1 MKKILTLMAAMSA
14 CAGTAM
20 ASDFNFA
27 DPTKDAEKPG
37 SDLNYNETAKAFSF
51 TVTKDDEITLTATGD
66 VTVKLGGAV
75 LTAADGKYKATAD
88 GELTI
93 ELGTS
98 AVTKIVV
105 VSSNSRLVQAEIEKA
120 QDKMGEAIA
129 AVAKYVNYLDFYNK
143 VQEEIS
149 KAGQK
154 VQDVK
159 AKLAELKE
167 ANNVTDDNREAL
179 IAELTSTTLLAD
191 DNYGAVVMAENAI
204 AKADEAF
211 AKYKEIVEVDSK
223 IATSA
228 LDKANGTATK
238 DEWRDNG
245 GEAINNTT
253 MFTHN
258 LKAVKNNRGD
268 VTGTAL
274 DGFKTTW
281 IEGEWKSLKDS
292 VNTIKND
299 ALAELGK
306 YPNSFKGYKYVKSD
320 FFYYENGSD
329 ENDPDNGKLWVNDD
343 VLTDQAAF
351 QAKYQ
356 EVVAKLRNVIAR
368 ANFERDNLKTV
379 NDLTAK
385 VNKVDDALKAGA
397 PFALDADNDFNLL
410 KEQIT
415 AMQTEISNSEN
426 RYMYGQDELSTFV
439 TNISG
444 VSTMLDAFYTELVG
458 KARTDLEAKLDAA
471 QKNLTKVSYEVS
483 AKYEHES
490 ATQVEYQKQFSEQ
503 QNKLDEVKKNVA
515 ASAFPTVQTDY
526 KAFADRI
533 SNINKKVDEIWG
545 TTLSSQKQEI
555 LTHNQEA
562 KDQIFKAIDAVR
574 ADYSLYVEKINTW
587 ITDDATKAAATDLKA
602 NLNKLFSI
610 VNGLDDMKA
619 EVTEAVDKM
628 TENIK
633 KESDEEFGAHYE
645 ANKNIYRLTDDKVKG
660 YLNSTETVS
669 NTIYNELKA
678 AAKTANAKAYYF
690 VQHSYNIKSIDWADD
705 LIKTAKRNVKTGDRN
720 EKMSAAAAA
729 KFKVAYGKIREKD
742 LTAPEGQQGE
752 GYVKIAETEIDR
764 LNTYDVDAADFKD
777 NILADK
783 VVKNKDGKRELPEK
797 FIAPVETAVK
807 ALNEEL
813 ESYTTQYELIYEKK
827 VEWNTAKAKEDELQ
841 AKVDAWEE
849 ANKVAAENHFNVN
862 KELTLVNEDLAKA
875 LENLEEGCLT
885 AKKCEDATN
894 KALEN
899 YEVKMYM
906 IQHFTEAKANEAA
919 APVVSA
925 KVAEVE
931 KAIADARTKVA
942 DYADDIK
949 NKANAELNTIDGK
962 LTTLKKSIDLS
973 VKKNEIAA
981 NKDGFIASLTTL
993 AGDVTKV
1000 LEAAA
1005 QAAKDADLDYNGDG
1019 KVNVQDL
1026 VDADADFQKTGDGFT
1041 FYKFLDAYLEYLSK

>member
-27 DPTKDAEKPG
+27 NPTVDAKEDG
-37 SDLNYNETAKAFSF
+37 SSLKYDETAKAFSF
-51 TVTKDDEITLTATGD
+51 TVTAEDEITLTATGD
-66 VTVKLGGAV
+66 VTVKLNGTA
-75 LTAADGKYKATAD
+75 LTAEDGKYKATAD
-88 GELTI
+88 GTLTI

-105 VSSNSRLVQAEIEKA
+105 VSSNSRQVQAEIEKA
-120 QDKMGEAIA
+120 QVKMGEVIA
-129 AVAKYVNYLDFYNK
+129 AAAKYVNYLDFYNA
-143 VQEEIS
+143 VQAEIS

-159 AKLAELKE
+159 AKLAEYKE
-167 ANNVTDDNREAL
+167 ANNVTDANKDAL
-179 IAELTSTTLLAD
+179 IAELNSTVLLAD
-191 DNYGAVVMAENAI
+191 GNYGAVKMAEEAI
-204 AKADEAF
+204 AKADATF
-211 AKYKEIVEVDSK
+211 ALFTQIVDTDSK
-223 IATSA
+223 VA
-228 LDKANGTATK
+228 LNALTKANGVATQG
-238 DEWRDNG
+238 EWMVNG
-245 GEAINNTT
+245 GEKINNTT

-258 LKAVKNNRGD
+258 LKAVKNQLGI
-268 VTGTAL
+268 VTKTEL

-281 IEGEWKSLKDS
+281 IESEWKNLNKE
-292 VNTIKND
+292 VNETIKN
-299 ALAELGK
+299 AAIAELNK
-306 YPNSFKGYKYVKSD
+306 YPNAFV
-320 FFYYENGSD
+320 
-329 ENDPDNGKLWVNDD
+329 ENDE
-343 VLTDQAAF
+343 QAF
-351 QAKYQ
+351 VDMYQ
-356 EVVAKLRNVIAR
+356 EVVEKLHNVIAR

-385 VNKVDDALKAGA
+385 VNKVDAALKAGA
-397 PFALDADNDFNLL
+397 PFVLDADNDFTLL

-415 AMQTEISNSEN
+415 AMQTEISSSEN
-426 RYMYGQDELSTFV
+426 RYMYSQDNFSEFV
-439 TNISG
+439 NTISG
-444 VSTMLDAFYTELVG
+444 VSTKLDGFYTELVG
-458 KARTDLEAKLDAA
+458 KARTDLQAKLKAA
-471 QKNLTKVSYEVS
+471 QENLTKVSYEVS

-490 ATQVEYQKQFSEQ
+490 ATQKEYQKQFSEQ

-526 KAFADRI
+526 KAFVDQI

-545 TTLSSQKQEI
+545 TTLSSQKAEI
-555 LTHNQEA
+555 NTHNQAA
-562 KDQIFKAIDAVR
+562 KKKIFDAIDAVR

-587 ITDDATKAAATDLKA
+587 INDDATKKAATDLKA
-602 NLNKLFSI
+602 NLNELFSI

-645 ANKNIYRLTDDKVKG
+645 ANKNIYRLTEDKVTG
-660 YLNSTETVS
+660 YLNSTKTVS
-669 NTIYNELKA
+669 DAIYNELKEA
-678 AAKTANAKAYYF
+678 ATTANDEAYDF
-690 VQHSYNIKSIDWADD
+690 VKTNTGYGVKSIRWATN
-705 LIKTAKRNVKTGDRN
+705 LITKAKGKVKTGDKN
-720 EKMSAAAAA
+720 ELMSAEAALKFNAA
-729 KFKVAYGKIREKD
+729 YDKIATKD

-752 GYVKIAETEIDR
+752 GYVQIAEAEINR
-764 LNTYDVDAADFKD
+764 LYNYDINNAKFADLKD

-783 VVKNKDGKRELPEK
+783 VVKNKDDKRELPEQY
-797 FIAPVETAVK
+797 IAPVETAVN
-807 ALNEEL
+807 ALNDEL
-813 ESYTTQYELIYEKK
+813 ESYKLQYTDIYDLK
-827 VEWNTAKAKEDELQ
+827 VKWNTAKAKEDELQ
-841 AKVDAWEE
+841 AKVNAWEE
-849 ANKVAAENHFNVN
+849 ANKVAPENHFNVN

-875 LENLEEGCLT
+875 LENLEKGCLT
-885 AKKCEDATN
+885 ATKCQDATD
-894 KALEN
+894 KAKEN
-899 YEVKMYM
+899 YAVKMYM

-931 KAIADARTKVA
+931 KVIADARTKVA

-949 NKANAELNTIDGK
+949 NKANADLNTIEGK
-962 LTTLKKSIDLS
+962 LTDLKKSIDLS
-973 VKKNEIAA
+973 VEKNTIAA
-981 NKDGFIASLTTL
+981 NKDGFIANLTTL

-1019 KVNVQDL
+1019 KVDVKDL
-1026 VDADADFQKTGDGFT
+1026 VDADADFQNTGDGFT

>member
-27 DPTKDAEKPG
+27 NPSVDAKEEG
-37 SDLNYNETAKAFSF
+37 SALTYNETAKAFSF
-51 TVTKDDEITLTATGD
+51 TVTAEDEITLTATGD
-66 VTVKLGGAV
+66 VTVKLNGSA
-75 LTAADGKYKATAD
+75 LTAVDGKYKATAD
-88 GELTI
+88 GTLTI

-120 QDKMGEAIA
+120 QVKMGEAIA
-129 AVAKYVNYLDFYNK
+129 AVAKYVGYGDFYNA
-143 VQEEIS
+143 VQAEVS

-159 AKLAELKE
+159 AKLAVLKE
-167 ANNVTDDNREAL
+167 TNSVTDANRVAL
-179 IAELTSTTLLAD
+179 IAELNSDVLLAD
-191 DNYGAVVMAENAI
+191 GNYGAVKMAENAVAEAETTFALFNKI
-204 AKADEAF
+204 IDTDAKEN
-211 AKYKEIVEVDSK
+211 
-223 IATSA
+223 A
-228 LDKANGTATK
+228 LNALTKANGVATQG
-238 DEWRDNG
+238 EWMVNG
-245 GEAINNTT
+245 GVKINTTT

-258 LKAVKNNRGD
+258 LKAVKNQLGI
-268 VTGTAL
+268 VTKVEL

-281 IEGEWKSLKDS
+281 IESEWKNLNDE
-292 VNTIKND
+292 VNITIKN
-299 ALAELGK
+299 AAVAELGK
-306 YPNSFKGYKYVKSD
+306 FPKAFV
-320 FFYYENGSD
+320 
-329 ENDPDNGKLWVNDD
+329 ENDE
-343 VLTDQAAF
+343 QAF
-351 QAKYQ
+351 VDMYK
-356 EVVAKLRNVIAR
+356 EVVEKLRNVIAR

-385 VNKVDDALKAGA
+385 VNKVDAALKAGA
-397 PFALDADNDFNLL
+397 PFALDADNDFTLL

-415 AMQTEISNSEN
+415 AMQTEINSSEN
-426 RYMYGQDELSTFV
+426 RYMYSQDDFSGFV
-439 TNISG
+439 NTISG
-444 VSTMLDAFYTELVG
+444 VSTKLDGFYTELVG
-458 KARTDLEAKLDAA
+458 KARTDLQAKLKAA
-471 QKNLTKVSYEVS
+471 QENLTKVSYEVS
-483 AKYEHES
+483 AKYEHEG
-490 ATQVEYQKQFSEQ
+490 ATQLEFQKQFSEQ

-526 KAFADRI
+526 KAFVDQI

-545 TTLSSQKQEI
+545 TTLSKQKAEI
-555 LTHNQEA
+555 NTHNQQA

-587 ITDDATKAAATDLKA
+587 INDDAIKDDYTMAAVTALKA
-602 NLNKLFSI
+602 NLNTLFSI

-645 ANKNIYRLTDDKVKG
+645 ANKNIYRLTEDKVKG
-660 YLNSTETVS
+660 YLDDTKTVS
-669 NTIYNELKA
+669 DAIYDELKEA
-678 AAKTANAKAYYF
+678 ARTANAKAYNF
-690 VQHSYNIKSIDWADD
+690 VMTNTKYGVKSIRWATNLIDD
-705 LIKTAKRNVKTGDRN
+705 AKDNVKTGDKY
-720 EKMSAAAAA
+720 EKMSAAAAG
-729 KFKVAYGKIREKD
+729 KFIDAYGKIAEKD
-742 LTAPEGQQGE
+742 LSAPKGEQGE
-752 GYVKIAETEIDR
+752 GYVEIAKTEINR
-764 LNTYDVDAADFKD
+764 LKNYDINKADFKD

-783 VVKNKDGKRELPEK
+783 VVKNKEGKRELPEK
-797 FIAPVETAVK
+797 YIAPVETAVK
-807 ALNEEL
+807 ALNLEL
-813 ESYTTQYELIYEKK
+813 ESYKAQYKDIYDLK

-841 AKVDAWEE
+841 AKVNAWEK
-849 ANKVAAENHFNVN
+849 ANNVAAENHFNVN
-862 KELTLVNEDLAKA
+862 KELTLVNEDLANTLK
-875 LENLEEGCLT
+875 NLEKGCLT
-885 AKKCEDATN
+885 ATKCQDATD
-894 KALEN
+894 KAKEN
-899 YEVKMYM
+899 YAVKMYM

-942 DYADDIK
+942 VYADDIK
-949 NKANAELNTIDGK
+949 NKANADLNTIEGK
-962 LTTLKKSIDLS
+962 LTDLKKSIDLS
-973 VKKNEIAA
+973 VEKNTIAA
-981 NKDGFIASLTTL
+981 NKDGFIANLTTL

-1019 KVNVQDL
+1019 KVDVKDL

>member
-27 DPTKDAEKPG
+27 NPTVDAKEDG
-37 SDLNYNETAKAFSF
+37 SSLKYDETAKAFSF
-51 TVTKDDEITLTATGD
+51 TVTAEDEITLTATGD
-66 VTVKLGGAV
+66 VTVKLNGST
-75 LTAADGKYKATAD
+75 LTAVDGKYKATAD
-88 GELTI
+88 GTLTI

-120 QDKMGEAIA
+120 QVKMGEAIA
-129 AVAKYVNYLDFYNK
+129 AVAKYVGYGDFYNA
-143 VQEEIS
+143 VQAEVS

-159 AKLAELKE
+159 AKLAVLKE
-167 ANNVTDDNREAL
+167 TNSVTDANRVAL
-179 IAELTSTTLLAD
+179 IAELNSDVLLAD
-191 DNYGAVVMAENAI
+191 GNYGAVKMAENAVAEAETTFALFNKI
-204 AKADEAF
+204 IDTDAKEN
-211 AKYKEIVEVDSK
+211 
-223 IATSA
+223 A
-228 LDKANGTATK
+228 LNALTKANGVATQG
-238 DEWRDNG
+238 EWMVNG
-245 GEAINNTT
+245 GEKINNTT

-258 LKAVKNNRGD
+258 LKAVKNHLGI
-268 VTGTAL
+268 VTKVEL

-281 IEGEWKSLKDS
+281 IESEWKNLNKE
-292 VNTIKND
+292 VNETIKN
-299 ALAELGK
+299 AAVAELGK
-306 YPNSFKGYKYVKSD
+306 FPKAFV
-320 FFYYENGSD
+320 
-329 ENDPDNGKLWVNDD
+329 ENDE
-343 VLTDQAAF
+343 QAF
-351 QAKYQ
+351 IEMYQ
-356 EVVAKLRNVIAR
+356 EVVEKLRNVIAR

-385 VNKVDDALKAGA
+385 VNKVDAALKAGA
-397 PFALDADNDFNLL
+397 PFALDADNDFTLL

-415 AMQTEISNSEN
+415 AMQTEINSSEN
-426 RYMYGQDELSTFV
+426 RYMYSQDNFSEFV
-439 TNISG
+439 NTISG
-444 VSTMLDAFYTELVG
+444 VSTKLDGFYTELVG
-458 KARTDLEAKLDAA
+458 KARTDLQAKLKAA
-471 QKNLTKVSYEVS
+471 QENLTKVSYEVS

-490 ATQVEYQKQFSEQ
+490 ATQKEYQKQFSEQ

-526 KAFADRI
+526 KTFVDQI

-545 TTLSSQKQEI
+545 TTLSSQKAEI
-555 LTHNQEA
+555 LTHNQAA

-587 ITDDATKAAATDLKA
+587 INDDATKKAATDLKA
-602 NLNKLFSI
+602 NLNELFSI

-645 ANKNIYRLTDDKVKG
+645 ANKNIYRLTEDKVTG
-660 YLNSTETVS
+660 YLNSTKTVS
-669 NTIYNELKA
+669 DAIYDELKEA
-678 AAKTANAKAYYF
+678 ATTANDKAYDF
-690 VQHSYNIKSIDWADD
+690 VKTNTGYGVKSIRWATN
-705 LIKTAKRNVKTGDRN
+705 LISDAKRNVKTGDKN
-720 EKMSAAAAA
+720 EKMSAEAAA
-729 KFKVAYGKIREKD
+729 KFKAAYDKIAQKD
-742 LTAPEGQQGE
+742 LTAPKGEQGE
-752 GYVKIAETEIDR
+752 GYVKIAETEIER
-764 LNTYDVDAADFKD
+764 LYNYDINKADFKD

-783 VVKNKDGKRELPEK
+783 VVKNKEGKRELPEQY
-797 FIAPVETAVK
+797 IAPVETAVN
-807 ALNEEL
+807 ALNKEL
-813 ESYTTQYELIYEKK
+813 ASYTAQYKDIYALK
-827 VEWNTAKAKEDELQ
+827 VDWNTAKAKEDELQ
-841 AKVDAWEE
+841 AKVDAWEK
-849 ANKVAAENHFNVN
+849 ANNVAAENHFNVN
-862 KELTLVNEDLAKA
+862 KELTLVNEDLANTLK
-875 LENLEEGCLT
+875 NLEKGCLT
-885 AKKCEDATN
+885 ATKCQDATD
-894 KALEN
+894 KAKEN
-899 YEVKMYM
+899 YVVKMYM

-949 NKANAELNTIDGK
+949 NKANADLNTIDGK
-962 LTTLKKSIDLS
+962 LTDLKKSIDLS
-973 VKKNEIAA
+973 VKDNTIAA
-981 NKDGFIASLTTL
+981 NKDGFIAGLTTL

-1019 KVNVQDL
+1019 KVDVKDL
-1026 VDADADFQKTGDGFT
+1026 VDADADFQNTGDGFT

>member
-149 KAGQK
+149 KAGRK
-154 VQDVK
+154 VQYVK

-281 IEGEWKSLKDS
+281 IEGEWKSLTDS

-444 VSTMLDAFYTELVG
+444 VSTKLDGFYTELVG
-458 KARTDLEAKLDAA
+458 KARKDLEAKLDAA

-483 AKYEHES
+483 AKYENEG
-490 ATQVEYQKQFSEQ
+490 ATQKEYQKQFSEQ
-503 QNKLDEVKKNVA
+503 QNELDKVKKNVA
-515 ASAFPTVQTDY
+515 ASAFPTVHTDY
-526 KAFADRI
+526 KAFVDQI

-545 TTLSSQKQEI
+545 TTLSKQKGEI
-555 LTHNQEA
+555 NKHNQEA
-562 KDQIFKAIDAVR
+562 KDKIFKAIDAVR

-587 ITDDATKAAATDLKA
+587 IKDDATMAAATDLKA

-610 VNGLDDMKA
+610 VNGLDDMKT
-619 EVTEAVDKM
+619 EVTKAVDKM
-628 TENIK
+628 TDNIK

-645 ANKNIYRLTDDKVKG
+645 ANKNIYRLTDDKVTD
-660 YLNSTETVS
+660 YLNSTKTVS
-669 NTIYNELKA
+669 KAIYDELKEA
-678 AAKTANAKAYYF
+678 ARTANDKAYDF
-690 VQHSYNIKSIDWADD
+690 VMNGSG
-705 LIKTAKRNVKTGDRN
+705 VKTIRWANRLINDAEYDVQPGN
-720 EKMSAAAAA
+720 KHEKMSAEAVDEFIAA
-729 KFKVAYGKIREKD
+729 YEKIRNKD
-742 LTAPEGQQGE
+742 LSKPEGQQGE
-752 GYVKIAETEIDR
+752 GYVQIAMAEINR
-764 LNTYDVDAADFKD
+764 LNSYSIDAADFKD

-783 VVKNKDGKRELPEK
+783 IVAIDGKRELPEK
-797 FIAPVETAVK
+797 FIAPVETAVN
-807 ALNEEL
+807 ALNEERI
-813 ESYTTQYELIYEKK
+813 SYNKQFELIYEKK
-827 VEWNTAKAKEDELQ
+827 VKWNTAKAKEDELQ
-841 AKVDAWEE
+841 AKVDDWEE
-849 ANKVAAENHFNVN
+849 DNNVAAENHFNVN

-875 LENLEEGCLT
+875 LENLEKGCLT
-885 AKKCEDATN
+885 ASKCKDATD
-894 KALEN
+894 KAIEN
-899 YEVKMYM
+899 YMVKMYM
-906 IQHFTEAKANEAA
+906 IEHFTEAKANEAA

-949 NKANAELNTIDGK
+949 NKANADLNIIDGK
-962 LTTLKKSIDLS
+962 LTDLKKSIDLS

-981 NKDGFIASLTTL
+981 NKDSFIASLTTY
-993 AGDVTKV
+993 AGYVTKV

>member
-27 DPTKDAEKPG
+27 NPSVDAKEEG
-37 SDLNYNETAKAFSF
+37 SALTYNETAKAFSF
-51 TVTKDDEITLTATGD
+51 TVTAEDEITLTATGD
-66 VTVKLGGAV
+66 VTVKLNGSA
-75 LTAADGKYKATAD
+75 LTAVDGKYKATAD
-88 GELTI
+88 GTLTI

-120 QDKMGEAIA
+120 QVKMGEAIA
-129 AVAKYVNYLDFYNK
+129 AVAKYVGYGDFYNA
-143 VQEEIS
+143 VQAEVS

-159 AKLAELKE
+159 AKLAVLKE
-167 ANNVTDDNREAL
+167 TNSVTDANRVAL
-179 IAELTSTTLLAD
+179 IAELNSDVLLAD
-191 DNYGAVVMAENAI
+191 GNYGAVKMAENAVAEAETTFALFNKI
-204 AKADEAF
+204 IDTDAKEN
-211 AKYKEIVEVDSK
+211 
-223 IATSA
+223 A
-228 LDKANGTATK
+228 LNALTKANGVATQG
-238 DEWRDNG
+238 EWMVNG
-245 GEAINNTT
+245 GVKINNTT

-258 LKAVKNNRGD
+258 LKAVKNQLGI
-268 VTGTAL
+268 VTKVEL

-281 IEGEWKSLKDS
+281 IESEWKKLNDE
-292 VNTIKND
+292 VNITIKNT
-299 ALAELGK
+299 AVAELGK
-306 YPNSFKGYKYVKSD
+306 FPKAFVENNEQAFVEMYK
-320 FFYYENGSD
+320 
-329 ENDPDNGKLWVNDD
+329 
-343 VLTDQAAF
+343 
-351 QAKYQ
+351 
-356 EVVAKLRNVIAR
+356 EVVEKLRNVIAR

-385 VNKVDDALKAGA
+385 VNKVDEALKAGA
-397 PFALDADNDFNLL
+397 PFVLDADNDFTLL

-415 AMQTEISNSEN
+415 AMQTEISSSEN
-426 RYMYGQDELSTFV
+426 RYMYSQDNFSEFV
-439 TNISG
+439 NTISG
-444 VSTMLDAFYTELVG
+444 VSTKLDGFYTELVG
-458 KARTDLEAKLDAA
+458 KARTDLQAKLKAA
-471 QKNLTKVSYEVS
+471 QENLTKVSYEVS

-490 ATQVEYQKQFSEQ
+490 ATQKEYQKQFSEQ

-526 KAFADRI
+526 KAFVDQI

-545 TTLSSQKQEI
+545 TTLSSQKAEI
-555 LTHNQEA
+555 NTHNQEA
-562 KDQIFKAIDAVR
+562 KKKIFDAIDAVR

-587 ITDDATKAAATDLKA
+587 INDDATKKAATDLKA
-602 NLNKLFSI
+602 NLNELFSI

-645 ANKNIYRLTDDKVKG
+645 ANKNIYRLTEDKVTG
-660 YLNSTETVS
+660 YLNSTKTVS
-669 NTIYNELKA
+669 DAIYDELKEA
-678 AAKTANAKAYYF
+678 ATTANAKAYDF
-690 VQHSYNIKSIDWADD
+690 VKTNTGYGVKSIRWANN
-705 LIKTAKRNVKTGDRN
+705 LISDAKYNVKTGDKN
-720 EKMSAAAAA
+720 EKMSAEAAA
-729 KFKVAYGKIREKD
+729 KFKAAYDKIAQKD
-742 LTAPEGQQGE
+742 LTAPKGEQGE
-752 GYVKIAETEIDR
+752 GYVKIAETEIER
-764 LNTYDVDAADFKD
+764 LYNYDINKADFKD

-783 VVKNKDGKRELPEK
+783 VVKNKEGKRELPEQY
-797 FIAPVETAVK
+797 IAPVETAVN
-807 ALNEEL
+807 ALNNEL
-813 ESYTTQYELIYEKK
+813 ESYKAQYKDIYALK
-827 VEWNTAKAKEDELQ
+827 VDWNTAKAKEDELQ
-841 AKVDAWEE
+841 AKVDAWEK
-849 ANKVAAENHFNVN
+849 ANNVTAENHFNVN
-862 KELTLVNEDLAKA
+862 KELTAVNENLAKT
-875 LENLEEGCLT
+875 LENLEKGCLT
-885 AKKCEDATN
+885 ATKCQDATD
-894 KALEN
+894 KAKEN

-931 KAIADARTKVA
+931 KAIADAHTKVA
-942 DYADDIK
+942 VYADDIK
-949 NKANAELNTIDGK
+949 NKANADLNTIDGK
-962 LTTLKKSIDLS
+962 LTTLKNSIDAS
-973 VKKNEIAA
+973 VKANTIAA

-1019 KVNVQDL
+1019 KVDVKDL
-1026 VDADADFQKTGDGFT
+1026 VDADADFQNTGDGFT

>member
-27 DPTKDAEKPG
+27 NPSVDAKEEG
-37 SDLNYNETAKAFSF
+37 SVLTYNETAKAFSF
-51 TVTKDDEITLTATGD
+51 TVTAEDEITLTATGD
-66 VTVKLGGAV
+66 VTVKLNGTA
-75 LTAADGKYKATAD
+75 LTAEDGKYKATAD
-88 GELTI
+88 GTLTI

-120 QDKMGEAIA
+120 QVKMGEAIA
-129 AVAKYVNYLDFYNK
+129 AVAKYVGYGDFYNK
-143 VQEEIS
+143 VQAEIS

-167 ANNVTDDNREAL
+167 TNKVTDDNREAL

-191 DNYGAVVMAENAI
+191 GNYGAVKMAENAVAEAETTFALFNKI
-204 AKADEAF
+204 IDTDAKEN
-211 AKYKEIVEVDSK
+211 
-223 IATSA
+223 A
-228 LDKANGTATK
+228 LNALTHANGPANQG
-238 DEWRDNG
+238 EWIHYK
-245 GEAINNTT
+245 GEKINNTNL
-253 MFTHN
+253 FTHN
-258 LKAVKNNRGD
+258 LKAVKNNLGF
-268 VTGTAL
+268 VTGTEL

-281 IEGEWKSLKDS
+281 IESEWKKLNDE
-292 VNTIKND
+292 VNITIKN
-299 ALAELGK
+299 AAVAELGK
-306 YPNSFKGYKYVKSD
+306 FPKAFV
-320 FFYYENGSD
+320 
-329 ENDPDNGKLWVNDD
+329 ENDE
-343 VLTDQAAF
+343 QAF
-351 QAKYQ
+351 VEMYK
-356 EVVAKLRNVIAR
+356 EVVEKLRNVIAR

-385 VNKVDDALKAGA
+385 VNKVDAALKAGA
-397 PFALDADNDFNLL
+397 PFALNADNDFTLL

-415 AMQTEISNSEN
+415 AMQTEINSSEN
-426 RYMYGQDELSTFV
+426 RYMYSQDNFTEFV
-439 TNISG
+439 NTISG
-444 VSTMLDAFYTELVG
+444 VSTKLDGFYTELVG

-490 ATQVEYQKQFSEQ
+490 ATQIKYQKQFSEQ
-503 QNKLDEVKKNVA
+503 QNSLDKVKKDVA
-515 ASAFPTVQTDY
+515 ASTFPTVQTDY
-526 KAFADRI
+526 KAFVDQI

-545 TTLSSQKQEI
+545 TTLSSQKSEI
-555 LTHNQEA
+555 LTHNQAA

-587 ITDDATKAAATDLKA
+587 IKDDATKKAATDLKA
-602 NLNKLFSI
+602 NLNELFSI

-619 EVTEAVDKM
+619 EVTEAVNKM

-645 ANKNIYRLTDDKVKG
+645 ANKNIYRLTEDKVTG
-660 YLNSTETVS
+660 YLNSTKTVS
-669 NTIYNELKA
+669 DAIYDELKEAATTANDKAYDFVMNGYSVNTIGWANELIKA
-678 AAKTANAKAYYF
+678 A
-690 VQHSYNIKSIDWADD
+690 
-705 LIKTAKRNVKTGDRN
+705 KRKVKTGDKN
-720 EKMSAAAAA
+720 EKMSAKAAA
-729 KFKVAYGKIREKD
+729 KFIAAYDKIAQKD
-742 LTAPEGQQGE
+742 LTAPKGEQGE
-752 GYVKIAETEIDR
+752 GYVEIAKTEINR
-764 LNTYDVDAADFKD
+764 LKNYDINKADFKD

-783 VVKNKDGKRELPEK
+783 VVKNKEGKRELPEQY
-797 FIAPVETAVK
+797 IAPVETAVN
-807 ALNEEL
+807 ALNQEL
-813 ESYTTQYELIYEKK
+813 ESYNLQYTDIYDLK
-827 VEWNTAKAKEDELQ
+827 VKWNTAKAKEDELQ
-841 AKVDAWEE
+841 AKVNAWEE
-849 ANKVAAENHFNVN
+849 ANKVAPENHFNVN

-875 LENLEEGCLT
+875 LENLEKGCLT
-885 AKKCEDATN
+885 ASKCKEATE
-894 KALEN
+894 KAKEN
-899 YEVKMYM
+899 YAVKMYM

-942 DYADDIK
+942 VYADDIK
-949 NKANAELNTIDGK
+949 NKANADLNTIEGK
-962 LTTLKKSIDLS
+962 LTDLKKSIDLS
-973 VKKNEIAA
+973 VEKNTIAA
-981 NKDGFIASLTTL
+981 NKDGYIASLTTL

>member
-27 DPTKDAEKPG
+27 DPTVDAKPG
-37 SDLNYNETAKAFSF
+37 SALSYDETTKAFSF

-75 LTAADGKYKATAD
+75 LTAVDGKYTATAD
-88 GELTI
+88 GTLTI

-120 QDKMGEAIA
+120 QVKMGEAIA
-129 AVAKYVNYLDFYNK
+129 AVAKYVGYGDFYNA
-143 VQEEIS
+143 VQAEVS

-159 AKLAELKE
+159 AKLAVLKE
-167 ANNVTDDNREAL
+167 TNSVTDANRVAL
-179 IAELTSTTLLAD
+179 IAELNSDVLLAD
-191 DNYGAVVMAENAI
+191 GNYGAVKMAENAVAEAETTFALFNKI
-204 AKADEAF
+204 IDTDAKEN
-211 AKYKEIVEVDSK
+211 
-223 IATSA
+223 A
-228 LDKANGTATK
+228 LNALTKANGVATQG
-238 DEWRDNG
+238 EWMVNG
-245 GEAINNTT
+245 GVKINNTT

-258 LKAVKNNRGD
+258 LKAVKNQLGI
-268 VTGTAL
+268 VTKVEL

-281 IEGEWKSLKDS
+281 IESEWKNLNDE
-292 VNTIKND
+292 VNITIKN
-299 ALAELGK
+299 AAVAELGK
-306 YPNSFKGYKYVKSD
+306 FPKAFVDN
-320 FFYYENGSD
+320 D
-329 ENDPDNGKLWVNDD
+329 E
-343 VLTDQAAF
+343 QAF
-351 QAKYQ
+351 IEMYQ
-356 EVVAKLRNVIAR
+356 EVVEKLRNVIAR

-385 VNKVDDALKAGA
+385 VNKVDAALKAGA
-397 PFALDADNDFNLL
+397 PFALDADNDFTLL

-415 AMQTEISNSEN
+415 AMQTEINSSEN
-426 RYMYGQDELSTFV
+426 RYMYNQDNFSEFV
-439 TNISG
+439 NTISG
-444 VSTMLDAFYTELVG
+444 VSTKLDGFYTELVG

-490 ATQVEYQKQFSEQ
+490 ATQKEYQKQFSEQ

-526 KAFADRI
+526 KAFVDQI

-545 TTLSSQKQEI
+545 TTLSSQKAEI
-555 LTHNQEA
+555 NTHNQAA
-562 KDQIFKAIDAVR
+562 KKKIFDAIDAVR

-587 ITDDATKAAATDLKA
+587 INDDATKKAATDLKA
-602 NLNKLFSI
+602 NLNELFSI

-645 ANKNIYRLTDDKVKG
+645 ANKNIYRLTEDKVTD
-660 YLNSTETVS
+660 YLNSTKTVS
-669 NTIYNELKA
+669 DAIYDELKEA
-678 AAKTANAKAYYF
+678 ATTANAKAYDF
-690 VQHSYNIKSIDWADD
+690 VKTNTGYGVKSIRWANN
-705 LIKTAKRNVKTGDRN
+705 LISDAKYNVKTGDKN
-720 EKMSAAAAA
+720 EKMSAEAAA
-729 KFKVAYGKIREKD
+729 KFKAAYDKIAQKD
-742 LTAPEGQQGE
+742 LTAPKGEQGE
-752 GYVKIAETEIDR
+752 GYVKIAETEIER
-764 LNTYDVDAADFKD
+764 LYNYDINKADFKD

-783 VVKNKDGKRELPEK
+783 VVKNKEGKRELPEQY
-797 FIAPVETAVK
+797 IAPVETAVN
-807 ALNEEL
+807 ALNNEL
-813 ESYTTQYELIYEKK
+813 ESYKAQYKDIYALK
-827 VEWNTAKAKEDELQ
+827 VDWNTAKAKEDELQ
-841 AKVDAWEE
+841 AKVDAWEK
-849 ANKVAAENHFNVN
+849 ANNVTAENHFNVN
-862 KELTLVNEDLAKA
+862 KELTAVNENLAKT
-875 LENLEEGCLT
+875 LENLEKGCLT
-885 AKKCEDATN
+885 ASKCKEATE
-894 KALEN
+894 KAKEN
-899 YEVKMYM
+899 YAVKMYM

-949 NKANAELNTIDGK
+949 NKANADLNTIEGK
-962 LTTLKKSIDLS
+962 LTDLKKSIDLS
-973 VKKNEIAA
+973 VKDNTIAA
-981 NKDGFIASLTTL
+981 NKDGFIAGLTTL

>member
-27 DPTKDAEKPG
+27 NPSVDAKEEG
-37 SDLNYNETAKAFSF
+37 SALTYNETAKAFSF
-51 TVTKDDEITLTATGD
+51 TVTAEDEITLTATGD
-66 VTVKLGGAV
+66 VTVKLNDAV
-75 LTAADGKYKATAD
+75 LTAVDGKYKATA
-88 GELTI
+88 GGTLTI

-105 VSSNSRLVQAEIEKA
+105 VSSNSRQVQAEIENA
-120 QDKMGEAIA
+120 QVKMGEAIA
-129 AVAKYVNYLDFYNK
+129 AVAKYVDYLDFYTK

-167 ANNVTDDNREAL
+167 TNNVTNDNKDIL
-179 IAELTSTTLLAD
+179 IAELNSDVLLAD
-191 DNYGAVVMAENAI
+191 GNYGAVIMAEKAI
-204 AKADEAF
+204 EKADAAF

-223 IATSA
+223 IATDV
-228 LDKANGTATK
+228 LTKANGVASK
-238 DEWRDNG
+238 EEWGENG
-245 GEAINNTT
+245 NEDINNTT

-258 LKAVKNNRGD
+258 LKAVMNQDGQ
-268 VTGTAL
+268 VTKIEL

-281 IEGEWKSLKDS
+281 IEGEWTSLKGEVDKI
-292 VNTIKND
+292 NAD
-299 ALAELGK
+299 ARAELGK
-306 YPNSFKGYKYVKSD
+306 YPDSFKDYKYVKSD
-320 FFYYENGSD
+320 FIYD
-329 ENDPDNGKLWVNDD
+329 ELGKLQVNDD

-356 EVVAKLRNVIAR
+356 AVVAKLRNVIAR

-385 VNKVDDALKAGA
+385 VNKVDEALKAGA
-397 PFALDADNDFNLL
+397 PFALNDDEDFTLL
-410 KEQIT
+410 KEQVT
-415 AMQTEISNSEN
+415 AMQSEISSSEN
-426 RYMYGQDELSTFV
+426 RYMYSQKDFSKFV
-439 TNISG
+439 VTISG
-444 VSTMLDAFYTELVG
+444 VSTKLDGFYTELVG
-458 KARTDLEAKLDAA
+458 KARKDLEAKLDAA

-483 AKYEHES
+483 AKYENEKD
-490 ATQVEYQKQFSEQ
+490 TQKDYQEKFSLQ
-503 QNKLDEVKKNVA
+503 QNDLDKVKKEVA

-526 KAFADRI
+526 KAFVDKI
-533 SNINKKVDEIWG
+533 SNINKNVDEIWG
-545 TTLSSQKQEI
+545 KTLSSQKAEI
-555 LTHNQEA
+555 NTHNKEA
-562 KDQIFKAIDAVR
+562 KDRIFKAIDAVR

-587 ITDDATKAAATDLKA
+587 INDDATMKAATDLKA

-645 ANKNIYRLTDDKVKG
+645 ANKNIYRLTEDKVTG
-660 YLNSTETVS
+660 YLNSTKTVS
-669 NTIYNELKA
+669 NAIYDELKE
-678 AAKTANAKAYYF
+678 AAKTANDKAYDF
-690 VQHSYNIKSIDWADD
+690 VMNGYSVNTIGWANR
-705 LIKTAKRNVKTGDRN
+705 LINNAENDVQPGNKY
-720 EKMSAAAAA
+720 EKMSAEAVNEFIAA
-729 KFKVAYGKIREKD
+729 YEKIRNKD
-742 LTAPEGQQGE
+742 LSKPEGQQGE
-752 GYVKIAETEIDR
+752 GYVKIAKAEINR
-764 LNTYDVDAADFKD
+764 LYSYSVDAADFKD

-783 VVKNKDGKRELPEK
+783 VVKINGKRELPEK
-797 FIAPVETAVK
+797 YIAPVETAVK
-807 ALNEEL
+807 ALNDERI
-813 ESYTTQYELIYEKK
+813 SYNKQYEAIYALK

-841 AKVDAWEE
+841 AKVNAWEE
-849 ANKVAAENHFNVN
+849 ANKVAPENHFNVN
-862 KELTLVNEDLAKA
+862 KELTLVNEDLANTLK
-875 LENLEEGCLT
+875 NLEKGCLT
-885 AKKCEDATN
+885 ATKCEEATE
-894 KALEN
+894 KAKEN
-899 YEVKMYM
+899 YAVKMYM

-949 NKANAELNTIDGK
+949 NKANADLNTIDGK
-962 LTTLKKSIDLS
+962 LTDLKSSIDAS
-973 VKKNEIAA
+973 VKANTIAA

-1019 KVNVQDL
+1019 KVDVKDL
-1026 VDADADFQKTGDGFT
+1026 LDADAEFQNSGDGFT
-1041 FYKFLDAYLEYLSK
+1041 FYKFFDAYLEYLSK

>member
-27 DPTKDAEKPG
+27 NPTVDAKEDG
-37 SDLNYNETAKAFSF
+37 SSLKYDETAKAFSF
-51 TVTKDDEITLTATGD
+51 TVTAEDEITLTATGD
-66 VTVKLGGAV
+66 VTVKLNGTA
-75 LTAADGKYKATAD
+75 LTAEDGKYKATAD
-88 GELTI
+88 GTLTI

-105 VSSNSRLVQAEIEKA
+105 VSSNSRQVQAEIEKA
-120 QDKMGEAIA
+120 QVKMGEVIA
-129 AVAKYVNYLDFYNK
+129 AAAKYVNYLDFYNA
-143 VQEEIS
+143 VQAEIS

-159 AKLAELKE
+159 AKLAEYKE
-167 ANNVTDDNREAL
+167 ANNVTDANKDAL
-179 IAELTSTTLLAD
+179 IAELNSTVLLAD
-191 DNYGAVVMAENAI
+191 GNYGAVKMAEEAI
-204 AKADEAF
+204 AKADATF
-211 AKYKEIVEVDSK
+211 ALFTQIVDTDSK
-223 IATSA
+223 VA
-228 LDKANGTATK
+228 LNALTKANGVATQG
-238 DEWRDNG
+238 EWMVNG
-245 GEAINNTT
+245 GEKINNTT

-258 LKAVKNNRGD
+258 LKAVKNQLGI
-268 VTGTAL
+268 VTKTEL

-281 IEGEWKSLKDS
+281 IESEWKNLNKE
-292 VNTIKND
+292 VNDTIKN
-299 ALAELGK
+299 AAIAELNK
-306 YPNSFKGYKYVKSD
+306 YPNAFV
-320 FFYYENGSD
+320 
-329 ENDPDNGKLWVNDD
+329 ENDE
-343 VLTDQAAF
+343 QAF
-351 QAKYQ
+351 VDMYQ
-356 EVVAKLRNVIAR
+356 EVVEKLHNVIAR

-385 VNKVDDALKAGA
+385 VNKVDAALKAGA
-397 PFALDADNDFNLL
+397 PFVLDADNDFTLL

-415 AMQTEISNSEN
+415 AMQTEISSSEN
-426 RYMYGQDELSTFV
+426 RYMYSQDNFSEFV
-439 TNISG
+439 NTISG
-444 VSTMLDAFYTELVG
+444 VSTKLDGFYTELVG
-458 KARTDLEAKLDAA
+458 KARTDLQAKLKAA
-471 QKNLTKVSYEVS
+471 QENLTKVSYEVS

-490 ATQVEYQKQFSEQ
+490 ATQKEYQKQFSEQ

-526 KAFADRI
+526 KAFVDQI

-545 TTLSSQKQEI
+545 TTLSSQKAEI
-555 LTHNQEA
+555 NTHNQEA
-562 KDQIFKAIDAVR
+562 KKKIFDAIDAVR

-587 ITDDATKAAATDLKA
+587 INDDATKKAATDLKA
-602 NLNKLFSI
+602 NLNELFSI

-645 ANKNIYRLTDDKVKG
+645 ANKNIYRLTEDKVTG
-660 YLNSTETVS
+660 YLNSTKTVS
-669 NTIYNELKA
+669 DAIYDELKEA
-678 AAKTANAKAYYF
+678 ATTANAKAYDF
-690 VQHSYNIKSIDWADD
+690 VKTNTGYGVKSIRWANN
-705 LIKTAKRNVKTGDRN
+705 LISDAKYNVKTGDKN
-720 EKMSAAAAA
+720 EKMSAEAAA
-729 KFKVAYGKIREKD
+729 KFKAAYDKIAQKD
-742 LTAPEGQQGE
+742 LTAPKGEQGE
-752 GYVKIAETEIDR
+752 GYVKIAETEIER
-764 LNTYDVDAADFKD
+764 LYNYDINKADFKD

-783 VVKNKDGKRELPEK
+783 VVKNKEGKRELPEQY
-797 FIAPVETAVK
+797 IAPVETAVN
-807 ALNEEL
+807 ALNNEL
-813 ESYTTQYELIYEKK
+813 ESYKAQYKDIYALK
-827 VEWNTAKAKEDELQ
+827 VDWNTAKAKEDELQ
-841 AKVDAWEE
+841 AKVDAWEK
-849 ANKVAAENHFNVN
+849 ANNVTAENHFNVN
-862 KELTLVNEDLAKA
+862 KELTAVNENLAKT
-875 LENLEEGCLT
+875 LENLEKGCLT
-885 AKKCEDATN
+885 ATKCQDATD
-894 KALEN
+894 KAKEN
-899 YEVKMYM
+899 YAVKMYM

-949 NKANAELNTIDGK
+949 NKANADLNTIDGK
-962 LTTLKKSIDLS
+962 LTTLKNSIDAS
-973 VKKNEIAA
+973 VKANTIAA

-1019 KVNVQDL
+1019 KVDVKDL
-1026 VDADADFQKTGDGFT
+1026 VDADADFQNTGDGFT

>member
-27 DPTKDAEKPG
+27 NPTVDAKEDG
-37 SDLNYNETAKAFSF
+37 SALTYNETAKAFSF
-51 TVTKDDEITLTATGD
+51 TVTAEDEITLTATGD
-66 VTVKLGGAV
+66 VTVKLNGTA
-75 LTAADGKYKATAD
+75 LTAEDGKYKATAD
-88 GELTI
+88 GTLTI

-120 QDKMGEAIA
+120 QVKMGEAIA
-129 AVAKYVNYLDFYNK
+129 AVAKYVGYGDFYNK
-143 VQEEIS
+143 VQAEIS

-167 ANNVTDDNREAL
+167 TNKVTDDNREAL
-179 IAELTSTTLLAD
+179 IAELNSTTLLAD
-191 DNYGAVVMAENAI
+191 GTYGAVKMAEDAI
-204 AKADEAF
+204 AKADATF
-211 AKYKEIVEVDSK
+211 ALFTK
-223 IATSA
+223 IIGTDAKVA
-228 LDKANGTATK
+228 LDALTKANGTATQG
-238 DEWRDNG
+238 EWVVNG
-245 GEAINNTT
+245 GEKINNTT

-258 LKAVKNNRGD
+258 LKAVKNHGI

-281 IEGEWKSLKDS
+281 IESEWKNLNDE
-292 VNTIKND
+292 VNKTIKD
-299 ALAELGK
+299 AAVAELGK
-306 YPNSFKGYKYVKSD
+306 YPNAFV
-320 FFYYENGSD
+320 
-329 ENDPDNGKLWVNDD
+329 ENDE
-343 VLTDQAAF
+343 QAFVAM
-351 QAKYQ
+351 YN
-356 EVVAKLRNVIAR
+356 EVVEKLRNVIAR

-385 VNKVDDALKAGA
+385 VNKVDAALKAGA
-397 PFALDADNDFNLL
+397 PFALDADNDFTLL

-415 AMQTEISNSEN
+415 AMQTEINSSEN
-426 RYMYGQDELSTFV
+426 RYMYSQDNFSEFV
-439 TNISG
+439 NTISG
-444 VSTMLDAFYTELVG
+444 VSTKLDGFYTELVG
-458 KARTDLEAKLDAA
+458 KARTDLQAKLKAA
-471 QKNLTKVSYEVS
+471 QENLTKVSYEVS

-490 ATQVEYQKQFSEQ
+490 ATQKEYQKQFSEQ

-526 KAFADRI
+526 KTFVDQI

-545 TTLSSQKQEI
+545 TTLSSQKAEI
-555 LTHNQEA
+555 LTHNQAA

-587 ITDDATKAAATDLKA
+587 INDDATKKAATDLKA
-602 NLNKLFSI
+602 NLNELFSI

-645 ANKNIYRLTDDKVKG
+645 ANKNIYRLTEDKVTG
-660 YLNSTETVS
+660 YLNSTKTVS
-669 NTIYNELKA
+669 DAIYDELKEA
-678 AAKTANAKAYYF
+678 ATTANAKAYNF
-690 VQHSYNIKSIDWADD
+690 VKTNTNYGVKSIRWANN
-705 LIKTAKRNVKTGDRN
+705 LISDAKYNVKTGDKN
-720 EKMSAAAAA
+720 EKMSAEAAA
-729 KFKVAYGKIREKD
+729 KFKAAYDKIAQKD
-742 LTAPEGQQGE
+742 LTAPKGEQGE
-752 GYVKIAETEIDR
+752 GYVKIAETEIER
-764 LNTYDVDAADFKD
+764 LYNYDINKADFKD

-783 VVKNKDGKRELPEK
+783 VVKNKEGKRELPEQY
-797 FIAPVETAVK
+797 IAPVETAVN
-807 ALNEEL
+807 ALNKEL
-813 ESYTTQYELIYEKK
+813 ESYTAQYKDIYALK
-827 VEWNTAKAKEDELQ
+827 VDWNTAKAKEDELQ
-841 AKVDAWEE
+841 AKVDAWEK
-849 ANKVAAENHFNVN
+849 ANNVAAENHFNVN
-862 KELTLVNEDLAKA
+862 KELTLVNEDLANTLK
-875 LENLEEGCLT
+875 NLEKGCLT
-885 AKKCEDATN
+885 ATKCQDATD
-894 KALEN
+894 KAKEN
-899 YEVKMYM
+899 YAFKMYM

-942 DYADDIK
+942 VYADDIK
-949 NKANAELNTIDGK
+949 NKANADLNTIEGK
-962 LTTLKKSIDLS
+962 LTDLKKSIDLS
-973 VKKNEIAA
+973 VEKNTIAA
-981 NKDGFIASLTTL
+981 NKDGFIANLTTL

-1019 KVNVQDL
+1019 KVDVKDL
-1026 VDADADFQKTGDGFT
+1026 LDADAEFQNSGDGFT
-1041 FYKFLDAYLEYLSK
+1041 FYKFFDAYLEYLSK

>member
-27 DPTKDAEKPG
+27 NPTVDAKEDG
-37 SDLNYNETAKAFSF
+37 SSLKYDETAKAFSF
-51 TVTKDDEITLTATGD
+51 TVTAEDEITLTATGD
-66 VTVKLGGAV
+66 VTVKLNGTA
-75 LTAADGKYKATAD
+75 LTAEDGKYKATAD
-88 GELTI
+88 GTLTI

-105 VSSNSRLVQAEIEKA
+105 VSSNSRQVQAEIEKA
-120 QDKMGEAIA
+120 QVKMGEVIA
-129 AVAKYVNYLDFYNK
+129 AAAKYVNYLDFYNA
-143 VQEEIS
+143 VQAEIS

-159 AKLAELKE
+159 AKLAEYKE
-167 ANNVTDDNREAL
+167 ANNVTDANKDAL
-179 IAELTSTTLLAD
+179 IAELNSTVLLAD
-191 DNYGAVVMAENAI
+191 GNYGAVKMAEEAI
-204 AKADEAF
+204 AKADATF
-211 AKYKEIVEVDSK
+211 ALFTQIVDTDSK
-223 IATSA
+223 VA
-228 LDKANGTATK
+228 LNALTKANGVATQG
-238 DEWRDNG
+238 EWMVNG
-245 GEAINNTT
+245 GEKINNTT

-258 LKAVKNNRGD
+258 LKAVKNQLGI
-268 VTGTAL
+268 VTKTEL

-281 IEGEWKSLKDS
+281 IESEWKNLNKE
-292 VNTIKND
+292 VNETIKN
-299 ALAELGK
+299 AAIAELNK
-306 YPNSFKGYKYVKSD
+306 YPNAFV
-320 FFYYENGSD
+320 
-329 ENDPDNGKLWVNDD
+329 ENDE
-343 VLTDQAAF
+343 QAF
-351 QAKYQ
+351 VDMYQ
-356 EVVAKLRNVIAR
+356 EVVEKLHNVIAR

-385 VNKVDDALKAGA
+385 VNKVDAALKAGA
-397 PFALDADNDFNLL
+397 PFVLDADNDFTLL

-415 AMQTEISNSEN
+415 AMQTEISSSEN
-426 RYMYGQDELSTFV
+426 RYMYSQNNFSEFV
-439 TNISG
+439 NTISG
-444 VSTMLDAFYTELVG
+444 VSTKLDGFYTELVG
-458 KARTDLEAKLDAA
+458 KARTDLQAKLKAA
-471 QKNLTKVSYEVS
+471 QENLTKVSYEVS

-490 ATQVEYQKQFSEQ
+490 ATQKEYQKQFSEQ

-526 KAFADRI
+526 KAFVDQI

-545 TTLSSQKQEI
+545 TTLSSQKAEI
-555 LTHNQEA
+555 NTHNQEA
-562 KDQIFKAIDAVR
+562 KKKIFDAIDAVR

-587 ITDDATKAAATDLKA
+587 INDDATKKAATDLKA
-602 NLNKLFSI
+602 NLNELFSI

-645 ANKNIYRLTDDKVKG
+645 ANKNIYRLTEDKVTG
-660 YLNSTETVS
+660 YLNSTKTVS
-669 NTIYNELKA
+669 DAIYDELKEA
-678 AAKTANAKAYYF
+678 ATTANAKAYDF
-690 VQHSYNIKSIDWADD
+690 VKTNTGYGVKSIRWANN
-705 LIKTAKRNVKTGDRN
+705 LISDAKYNVKTGDKN
-720 EKMSAAAAA
+720 EKMSAEAAA
-729 KFKVAYGKIREKD
+729 KFKAAYDKIAQKD
-742 LTAPEGQQGE
+742 LTAPKGEQGE
-752 GYVKIAETEIDR
+752 GYVKIAETEIER
-764 LNTYDVDAADFKD
+764 LYNYDINKADFKD

-783 VVKNKDGKRELPEK
+783 VVKNKEGKRELPEQY
-797 FIAPVETAVK
+797 IAPVETAVN
-807 ALNEEL
+807 ALNNEL
-813 ESYTTQYELIYEKK
+813 ESYKAQYKDIYALK
-827 VEWNTAKAKEDELQ
+827 VDWNTAKAKEDELQ
-841 AKVDAWEE
+841 AKVDAWEK
-849 ANKVAAENHFNVN
+849 ANNVTAENHFNVN
-862 KELTLVNEDLAKA
+862 KELTAVNENLAKT
-875 LENLEEGCLT
+875 LENLEKGCLT
-885 AKKCEDATN
+885 ATKCQDATD
-894 KALEN
+894 KAKEN
-899 YEVKMYM
+899 YAVKMYM

-949 NKANAELNTIDGK
+949 NKANADLNTIDGK
-962 LTTLKKSIDLS
+962 LTTLKNSIDAS
-973 VKKNEIAA
+973 VKANTIAA

-1019 KVNVQDL
+1019 KVDVKDL
-1026 VDADADFQKTGDGFT
+1026 VDADADFQNTGDGFT

>member
-27 DPTKDAEKPG
+27 NPSVDAKEEG
-37 SDLNYNETAKAFSF
+37 SALTYNETAKAFSF
-51 TVTKDDEITLTATGD
+51 TVTAEDEITLTATGD
-66 VTVKLGGAV
+66 VTVKLNGSA
-75 LTAADGKYKATAD
+75 LTAVDGKYKATAD
-88 GELTI
+88 GTLTI

-120 QDKMGEAIA
+120 QVKMGEAIA
-129 AVAKYVNYLDFYNK
+129 AVAKYVGYGDFYNA
-143 VQEEIS
+143 VQAEVS

-159 AKLAELKE
+159 AKLAVLKE
-167 ANNVTDDNREAL
+167 TNSVTDANRVAL
-179 IAELTSTTLLAD
+179 IAELNSDVLLAD
-191 DNYGAVVMAENAI
+191 GNYGAVKMAENAVAEAETTFALFNKI
-204 AKADEAF
+204 IDTDAKEN
-211 AKYKEIVEVDSK
+211 
-223 IATSA
+223 A
-228 LDKANGTATK
+228 LNALTKANGVATQG
-238 DEWRDNG
+238 EWMVNG
-245 GEAINNTT
+245 GVKINNTT

-258 LKAVKNNRGD
+258 LKAVKNQLGI
-268 VTGTAL
+268 VTKVEL

-281 IEGEWKSLKDS
+281 IESEWKKLNDE
-292 VNTIKND
+292 VNITIKN
-299 ALAELGK
+299 AAVAELGK
-306 YPNSFKGYKYVKSD
+306 FPKAFV
-320 FFYYENGSD
+320 
-329 ENDPDNGKLWVNDD
+329 ENDE
-343 VLTDQAAF
+343 QAF
-351 QAKYQ
+351 VEMYK
-356 EVVAKLRNVIAR
+356 EVVEKLRNVIAR

-385 VNKVDDALKAGA
+385 VNKVDAALKAGA
-397 PFALDADNDFNLL
+397 PFALNADNDFTLL

-415 AMQTEISNSEN
+415 AMQTEINSSEN
-426 RYMYGQDELSTFV
+426 RYMYSQDNFTEFV
-439 TNISG
+439 NTISG
-444 VSTMLDAFYTELVG
+444 VSTKLDGFYTELVG

-490 ATQVEYQKQFSEQ
+490 ATQIKYQKQFSEQ
-503 QNKLDEVKKNVA
+503 QNSLDKVKKEVA
-515 ASAFPTVQTDY
+515 ASTFPTVQTDY
-526 KAFADRI
+526 KAFVDQI

-545 TTLSSQKQEI
+545 TTLSEQKSEI
-555 LTHNQEA
+555 LTHNQAA

-587 ITDDATKAAATDLKA
+587 INDDATKKAATDLKA
-602 NLNKLFSI
+602 NLNELFSI

-619 EVTEAVDKM
+619 EVTEAVNKM

-645 ANKNIYRLTDDKVKG
+645 ANKNIYRLTEDKVTG
-660 YLNSTETVS
+660 YLNSTKTVS
-669 NTIYNELKA
+669 DAIYDELKEAATTANDKAYDFVMNGYSVNTIGWANELIKA
-678 AAKTANAKAYYF
+678 A
-690 VQHSYNIKSIDWADD
+690 
-705 LIKTAKRNVKTGDRN
+705 KRKVKTGDKN
-720 EKMSAAAAA
+720 EKMSAKAAA
-729 KFKVAYGKIREKD
+729 KFIAAYDKIAQKD
-742 LTAPEGQQGE
+742 LTAPKGEQGE
-752 GYVKIAETEIDR
+752 GYVEIAKTEINR
-764 LNTYDVDAADFKD
+764 LKNYDINKADFKD

-783 VVKNKDGKRELPEK
+783 VVKNKEGKRELPEQY
-797 FIAPVETAVK
+797 IAPVETAVN
-807 ALNEEL
+807 ALSQEL
-813 ESYTTQYELIYEKK
+813 ESYKLQYTDIYDLK
-827 VEWNTAKAKEDELQ
+827 VKWNTAKAKEDELQ
-841 AKVDAWEE
+841 AKVNAWEE
-849 ANKVAAENHFNVN
+849 ANKVAPENHFNVN

-875 LENLEEGCLT
+875 LENLEKGCLT
-885 AKKCEDATN
+885 ASKCKEATE
-894 KALEN
+894 KAKEN
-899 YEVKMYM
+899 YAVKMYM

-942 DYADDIK
+942 VYADDIK
-949 NKANAELNTIDGK
+949 NKANADLNTIEGK
-962 LTTLKKSIDLS
+962 LTDLKKSIDLS
-973 VKKNEIAA
+973 VEKNTIAA
-981 NKDGFIASLTTL
+981 NKDGYIASLTTL

-1019 KVNVQDL
+1019 KVDVKDL

>member
-27 DPTKDAEKPG
+27 NPSVDAKEEG
-37 SDLNYNETAKAFSF
+37 SALTYNETAKAFSF
-51 TVTKDDEITLTATGD
+51 TVTAEDEITLTATGD
-66 VTVKLGGAV
+66 VTVKLNGSA
-75 LTAADGKYKATAD
+75 LTAVDGKYKATSD
-88 GELTI
+88 GTLTI

-120 QDKMGEAIA
+120 QVKMGEAIA
-129 AVAKYVNYLDFYNK
+129 AVAKYVGYGDFYNA
-143 VQEEIS
+143 VQAEVS

-159 AKLAELKE
+159 AKLAVLKE
-167 ANNVTDDNREAL
+167 TNSVTDANRVAL
-179 IAELTSTTLLAD
+179 IAELNSDVLLAD
-191 DNYGAVVMAENAI
+191 GNYGAVKMAENAVAEAETTFALFNKI
-204 AKADEAF
+204 IDTDAKEN
-211 AKYKEIVEVDSK
+211 
-223 IATSA
+223 A
-228 LDKANGTATK
+228 LNALTKANGVATQG
-238 DEWRDNG
+238 EWMVNG
-245 GEAINNTT
+245 GVKINNTT

-258 LKAVKNNRGD
+258 LKAVKNQLGI
-268 VTGTAL
+268 VTKVEL

-281 IEGEWKSLKDS
+281 IESEWKNLNDE
-292 VNTIKND
+292 VNITIKN
-299 ALAELGK
+299 AAVAELGK
-306 YPNSFKGYKYVKSD
+306 FPKAFV
-320 FFYYENGSD
+320 
-329 ENDPDNGKLWVNDD
+329 ENDE
-343 VLTDQAAF
+343 QAF
-351 QAKYQ
+351 VDMYK
-356 EVVAKLRNVIAR
+356 EVVEKLRNVIAR

-385 VNKVDDALKAGA
+385 VNKVDAALKAGA
-397 PFALDADNDFNLL
+397 PFVLDADNDFTLL

-415 AMQTEISNSEN
+415 AMQTEISSSEN
-426 RYMYGQDELSTFV
+426 RYMYSQDNFSEFV
-439 TNISG
+439 NTISG
-444 VSTMLDAFYTELVG
+444 VSTKLDGFYTELVG
-458 KARTDLEAKLDAA
+458 KARTDLKAKLDAA

-490 ATQVEYQKQFSEQ
+490 ATQKEYQKQFSEQ

-526 KAFADRI
+526 KTFVDQI

-545 TTLSSQKQEI
+545 TTLSSQKAEI
-555 LTHNQEA
+555 NTHNQAA
-562 KDQIFKAIDAVR
+562 KKQIFDAIDAVR

-587 ITDDATKAAATDLKA
+587 INDDATKKAATDLKA
-602 NLNKLFSI
+602 NLNELFSI

-645 ANKNIYRLTDDKVKG
+645 ANKNIYRLTEDKVTG
-660 YLNSTETVS
+660 YLNSTKTVS
-669 NTIYNELKA
+669 DAIYDELKEA
-678 AAKTANAKAYYF
+678 ATTANAKAYNF
-690 VQHSYNIKSIDWADD
+690 VKTNTNYGVKSIRWATN
-705 LIKTAKRNVKTGDRN
+705 LISDAKYNVKTGDKN
-720 EKMSAAAAA
+720 EKMSAEAAA
-729 KFKVAYGKIREKD
+729 KFKAAYDKIAQKD
-742 LTAPEGQQGE
+742 LTAPKGEQGE
-752 GYVKIAETEIDR
+752 GYVKIAETEIER
-764 LNTYDVDAADFKD
+764 LYNYDINKADFKD

-783 VVKNKDGKRELPEK
+783 VVKNKEGKRELPEQY
-797 FIAPVETAVK
+797 IAPVETAVN
-807 ALNEEL
+807 ALNKEL
-813 ESYTTQYELIYEKK
+813 ESYTAQYKDIYALK
-827 VEWNTAKAKEDELQ
+827 VDWNTAKAKEDELQ
-841 AKVDAWEE
+841 AKVDAWEK
-849 ANKVAAENHFNVN
+849 ANNVAAENHFNVN
-862 KELTLVNEDLAKA
+862 KELTLVNEDLANTLK
-875 LENLEEGCLT
+875 NLEKGCLT
-885 AKKCEDATN
+885 ATKCQDATY
-894 KALEN
+894 KAKEN
-899 YEVKMYM
+899 YAVKMYM

-962 LTTLKKSIDLS
+962 LTDLKKSIDLS
-973 VKKNEIAA
+973 VKDNTIAA
-981 NKDGFIASLTTL
+981 NKDGYIANLTTL

-1019 KVNVQDL
+1019 KVDVKDL
-1026 VDADADFQKTGDGFT
+1026 VDADADFQNTGDGFT

>member
-27 DPTKDAEKPG
+27 NPSVDAKEEG
-37 SDLNYNETAKAFSF
+37 SALTYNETAKAFSF
-51 TVTKDDEITLTATGD
+51 TVTAEDEITLTATGD
-66 VTVKLGGAV
+66 VTVKLNGST
-75 LTAADGKYKATAD
+75 LTAVDGKYKATAD
-88 GELTI
+88 GTLTI

-120 QDKMGEAIA
+120 QVKMGEAIA
-129 AVAKYVNYLDFYNK
+129 AVAKYVGYGDFYNA
-143 VQEEIS
+143 VQAEVS

-159 AKLAELKE
+159 AKLAVLKE
-167 ANNVTDDNREAL
+167 TNSVTDANRVAL
-179 IAELTSTTLLAD
+179 IAELNSDVLLAD
-191 DNYGAVVMAENAI
+191 GNYGAVKMAENAVAEAETTFALFNKI
-204 AKADEAF
+204 IDTDAKEN
-211 AKYKEIVEVDSK
+211 
-223 IATSA
+223 A
-228 LDKANGTATK
+228 LNALTKANGVATQG
-238 DEWRDNG
+238 EWMVNG
-245 GEAINNTT
+245 GVKINNTT

-258 LKAVKNNRGD
+258 LKAVKNQLGI
-268 VTGTAL
+268 VTKVEL

-281 IEGEWKSLKDS
+281 IESEWKNLNDE
-292 VNTIKND
+292 VNITIKN
-299 ALAELGK
+299 AAVAELGK
-306 YPNSFKGYKYVKSD
+306 FPKAFV
-320 FFYYENGSD
+320 
-329 ENDPDNGKLWVNDD
+329 ENDE
-343 VLTDQAAF
+343 QAF
-351 QAKYQ
+351 IEMYQ
-356 EVVAKLRNVIAR
+356 EVVEKLRNVIAR

-385 VNKVDDALKAGA
+385 VNKVDAALKAGA
-397 PFALDADNDFNLL
+397 PFVLDADNDFTLL

-415 AMQTEISNSEN
+415 AMQTEINSSEN
-426 RYMYGQDELSTFV
+426 RYMYSQDNFSDFV
-439 TNISG
+439 NTISG
-444 VSTMLDAFYTELVG
+444 VSTKLDGFYTELVG

-471 QKNLTKVSYEVS
+471 QKNLTKVAYEVS

-490 ATQVEYQKQFSEQ
+490 ATQKEYQKQFSEQ

-526 KAFADRI
+526 KAFVDQI

-545 TTLSSQKQEI
+545 TTLSSQKAEI
-555 LTHNQEA
+555 NTHNQAA
-562 KDQIFKAIDAVR
+562 KKKIFDAIDAVR

-587 ITDDATKAAATDLKA
+587 INDDATKKAATDLKA
-602 NLNKLFSI
+602 NLNELFSI

-645 ANKNIYRLTDDKVKG
+645 ANKNIYRLTEDKVTG
-660 YLNSTETVS
+660 YLNSTKTVS
-669 NTIYNELKA
+669 DAIYDELKEA
-678 AAKTANAKAYYF
+678 ATTANDKAYDF
-690 VQHSYNIKSIDWADD
+690 VKTNTGYGVKSIRWATN
-705 LIKTAKRNVKTGDRN
+705 LISDAKRNVKTGDKN
-720 EKMSAAAAA
+720 EKMSVEAAA
-729 KFKVAYGKIREKD
+729 KFKAAYDKIAQKD
-742 LTAPEGQQGE
+742 LTAPKGEQGE
-752 GYVKIAETEIDR
+752 GYVKIAETEIER
-764 LNTYDVDAADFKD
+764 LYNYDINKADFKD

-783 VVKNKDGKRELPEK
+783 VVKNKEGKRELPEQY
-797 FIAPVETAVK
+797 IAPVETAVN
-807 ALNEEL
+807 ALNKEL
-813 ESYTTQYELIYEKK
+813 ASYTAQYKDIYALK
-827 VEWNTAKAKEDELQ
+827 VDWNTAKAKEDELQ
-841 AKVDAWEE
+841 AKVDAWEK
-849 ANKVAAENHFNVN
+849 ANNVAAENHFNVN
-862 KELTLVNEDLAKA
+862 KELTLVNEDLANTLK
-875 LENLEEGCLT
+875 NLEKGCLT
-885 AKKCEDATN
+885 ATKCQDATD
-894 KALEN
+894 KAKEN
-899 YEVKMYM
+899 YAVKMYM

-949 NKANAELNTIDGK
+949 NKANADLNTIEGK
-962 LTTLKKSIDLS
+962 LTDLKKSIDLS
-973 VKKNEIAA
+973 VKDNTIAA
-981 NKDGFIASLTTL
+981 NKDGFIAGLTTL

-1005 QAAKDADLDYNGDG
+1005 EAAKDADLDYNGDG
-1019 KVNVQDL
+1019 KVDVKDL
-1026 VDADADFQKTGDGFT
+1026 VDADADFQNTGDGFT

>member
-27 DPTKDAEKPG
+27 NPTVDAKEDG
-37 SDLNYNETAKAFSF
+37 SALTYNETAKAFSF
-51 TVTKDDEITLTATGD
+51 TVTKDDEITLTASGD

-75 LTAADGKYKATAD
+75 LTAVDGKYTATAD
-88 GELTI
+88 GTLTI

-120 QDKMGEAIA
+120 QAKMGDVIA
-129 AVAKYVNYLDFYNK
+129 AAAKYVNYLDFYNA
-143 VQEEIS
+143 VQAEIS

-159 AKLAELKE
+159 AKLAEYKE
-167 ANNVTDDNREAL
+167 ANNVTDANKDAL
-179 IAELTSTTLLAD
+179 IAELNSTVLLAD
-191 DNYGAVVMAENAI
+191 GNYGAVKMAEDAI
-204 AKADEAF
+204 ANADATF
-211 AKYKEIVEVDSK
+211 ALFNK
-223 IATSA
+223 IIGTDAKVA
-228 LDKANGTATK
+228 LDALKKANGTATQG
-238 DEWRDNG
+238 EWVVNG
-245 GEAINNTT
+245 GERINNTT

-258 LKAVKNNRGD
+258 LKAVKNNLGI

-274 DGFKTTW
+274 NGFKTTW
-281 IEGEWKSLKDS
+281 IESEWTNLNKE
-292 VNTIKND
+292 VNTTIKN
-299 ALAELGK
+299 AAIAELNK
-306 YPNSFKGYKYVKSD
+306 YPAAFV
-320 FFYYENGSD
+320 
-329 ENDPDNGKLWVNDD
+329 ENDE
-343 VLTDQAAF
+343 QAF
-351 QAKYQ
+351 VDMYN
-356 EVVAKLRNVIAR
+356 EVVEKLHNVIAR

-385 VNKVDDALKAGA
+385 VNKVDEALKAGA
-397 PFALDADNDFNLL
+397 PFALDADNDFTLL

-415 AMQTEISNSEN
+415 AMQTEISSSEN
-426 RYMYGQDELSTFV
+426 RYMYSQDNFSEFV
-439 TNISG
+439 NTISG
-444 VSTMLDAFYTELVG
+444 VSTKLDAFYTELVG

-490 ATQVEYQKQFSEQ
+490 ATQVKYQKQFSEQ

-526 KAFADRI
+526 KAFADQI

-587 ITDDATKAAATDLKA
+587 INDDATKKAATDLKA
-602 NLNKLFSI
+602 NLNELFSI

-645 ANKNIYRLTDDKVKG
+645 ANKNIYRLTEDKVTG
-660 YLNSTETVS
+660 YLNSTKTVS
-669 NTIYNELKA
+669 DAIYDELKEA
-678 AAKTANAKAYYF
+678 ATTANAKAYNF
-690 VQHSYNIKSIDWADD
+690 VKTNTNYGVKSIRWANN
-705 LIKTAKRNVKTGDRN
+705 LISDAKYNVKTGDKN
-720 EKMSAAAAA
+720 EKMSAEAAA
-729 KFKVAYGKIREKD
+729 KFKAAYDKIAQKD
-742 LTAPEGQQGE
+742 LTAPKGEQGE
-752 GYVKIAETEIDR
+752 GYVKIAETEIER
-764 LNTYDVDAADFKD
+764 LYNYDINKADFKD

-783 VVKNKDGKRELPEK
+783 VVKNKEGKRELPEQY
-797 FIAPVETAVK
+797 IAPVETAVN
-807 ALNEEL
+807 ALNKEL
-813 ESYTTQYELIYEKK
+813 ESYTAQYKDIYALK
-827 VEWNTAKAKEDELQ
+827 VDWNTAKAKEDELQ
-841 AKVDAWEE
+841 AKVDAWEK
-849 ANKVAAENHFNVN
+849 ANNVAAENHFNVN
-862 KELTLVNEDLAKA
+862 KELTLVNEDLANTLK
-875 LENLEEGCLT
+875 NLEKGCLT
-885 AKKCEDATN
+885 ATKCQDATD
-894 KALEN
+894 KAKEN
-899 YEVKMYM
+899 YAVKMYM

-949 NKANAELNTIDGK
+949 NKANADLNTIEGK
-962 LTTLKKSIDLS
+962 LTDLKKSIDLS
-973 VKKNEIAA
+973 VKDNTIAA
-981 NKDGFIASLTTL
+981 NKDGFIAGLTTL

-1019 KVNVQDL
+1019 KVDVKDL
-1026 VDADADFQKTGDGFT
+1026 VDADADFQNTGDGFT

>member
-27 DPTKDAEKPG
+27 NPSVDAKEEG
-37 SDLNYNETAKAFSF
+37 SVLTYNETAKAFSF

-66 VTVKLGGAV
+66 VTVKLEGTV
-75 LTAADGKYKATAD
+75 LTAEDGKYKAKSD
-88 GELTI
+88 GKLTI

-120 QDKMGEAIA
+120 QVKMGEAIA
-129 AVAKYVNYLDFYNK
+129 AVAKYVGYSEFYNK
-143 VQEEIS
+143 VQAEVS

-159 AKLAELKE
+159 AKLAVLKE
-167 ANNVTDDNREAL
+167 TNKVTNENRDAL

-191 DNYGAVVMAENAI
+191 GTYGAVKMAEDAI
-204 AKADEAF
+204 AKADATF
-211 AKYKEIVEVDSK
+211 ALFTK
-223 IATSA
+223 IIGTDAKVA
-228 LDKANGTATK
+228 LDALTKANGTATQG
-238 DEWRDNG
+238 EWIVNG
-245 GEAINNTT
+245 GEKINNTT

-258 LKAVKNNRGD
+258 LKAVKNNLGYVLR
-268 VTGTAL
+268 TEL

-281 IEGEWKSLKDS
+281 IESEWKNLNKE
-292 VNTIKND
+292 VNETIKD
-299 ALAELGK
+299 AAVAELGK
-306 YPNSFKGYKYVKSD
+306 FPKAFV
-320 FFYYENGSD
+320 
-329 ENDPDNGKLWVNDD
+329 ENDE
-343 VLTDQAAF
+343 QAF
-351 QAKYQ
+351 VEMYK
-356 EVVAKLRNVIAR
+356 EVVEKLRNVIAR

-385 VNKVDDALKAGA
+385 VNKVDAALKAGA
-397 PFALDADNDFNLL
+397 PFVLDADNDFTLL
-410 KEQIT
+410 KEQVT
-415 AMQTEISNSEN
+415 AMQTEISSSEN
-426 RYMYGQDELSTFV
+426 RYMYSQDNFSEFV
-439 TNISG
+439 NTISG
-444 VSTMLDAFYTELVG
+444 VSTKLDGFYTELVG
-458 KARTDLEAKLDAA
+458 KARTDLQAKLKAA
-471 QKNLTKVSYEVS
+471 QENLTKVSYEVS

-490 ATQVEYQKQFSEQ
+490 ATQKEYQKQFSEQ

-526 KAFADRI
+526 KAFVDQI

-545 TTLSSQKQEI
+545 TTLSSQKAEI
-555 LTHNQEA
+555 NTHNQAA
-562 KDQIFKAIDAVR
+562 KKKIFDAIDAVR

-587 ITDDATKAAATDLKA
+587 INDDAIKDDYTMAAVTALKA
-602 NLNKLFSI
+602 NLNTLFSI
-610 VNGLDDMKA
+610 VNGLDDKKA

-645 ANKNIYRLTDDKVKG
+645 ANKNIYRLTEDKVKG
-660 YLNSTETVS
+660 YLDDTKTVS
-669 NTIYNELKA
+669 DAIYEELKA
-678 AAKTANAKAYYF
+678 AARTANAKAYNF
-690 VQHSYNIKSIDWADD
+690 VMTNTKYGVKSIRWATNLIDD
-705 LIKTAKRNVKTGDRN
+705 AKDNVKTGDKY
-720 EKMSAAAAA
+720 EKMSAAAAR
-729 KFKVAYGKIREKD
+729 KFIDAYGKIAEKD
-742 LTAPEGQQGE
+742 LSAPKGEQGE
-752 GYVKIAETEIDR
+752 GYVEIAKTEINR
-764 LNTYDVDAADFKD
+764 LKNYDINKADFKD

-783 VVKNKDGKRELPEK
+783 VVKNKEGKRELPEK
-797 FIAPVETAVK
+797 YIAPVETAVK
-807 ALNEEL
+807 ALNLEL
-813 ESYTTQYELIYEKK
+813 ESYKAQYKDIYDLK

-849 ANKVAAENHFNVN
+849 ANKVAPENHFNVN
-862 KELTLVNEDLAKA
+862 KELTLVNEDLANA
-875 LENLEEGCLT
+875 LDNLEKGCLT
-885 AKKCEDATN
+885 ASKCEAATN
-894 KALEN
+894 KAIEN
-899 YEVKMYM
+899 YKVKMYM
-906 IQHFTEAKANEAA
+906 IEHFTEAKANEAA

-949 NKANAELNTIDGK
+949 NKANADLNTIDGK
-962 LTTLKKSIDLS
+962 LTTLKNSIDAS
-973 VKKNEIAA
+973 VKANTIAA

-1019 KVNVQDL
+1019 KVDVKDL
-1026 VDADADFQKTGDGFT
+1026 VDADADFQNTGDGFT

>member
-27 DPTKDAEKPG
+27 NPSVDAKEEG
-37 SDLNYNETAKAFSF
+37 SSLTYNETAKAFSF
-51 TVTKDDEITLTATGD
+51 TVTAEDEITLTATGD
-66 VTVKLGGAV
+66 VTVKLNGSA
-75 LTAADGKYKATAD
+75 LTAVDGKYKATAD

-120 QDKMGEAIA
+120 QAKMGEVIA
-129 AVAKYVNYLDFYNK
+129 AAAKYVNYLDFYNA
-143 VQEEIS
+143 VQAEIS

-159 AKLAELKE
+159 AKLAEYKE
-167 ANNVTDDNREAL
+167 ANNVTDANKDAL
-179 IAELTSTTLLAD
+179 IAELNSTTLLAD
-191 DNYGAVVMAENAI
+191 GNYGAVKMAEDAI
-204 AKADEAF
+204 AKADDTF
-211 AKYKEIVEVDSK
+211 ALFNK
-223 IATSA
+223 IIGTDAKVA
-228 LDKANGTATK
+228 LNALTKANGTATQG
-238 DEWRDNG
+238 EWVVNG
-245 GEAINNTT
+245 GERINNTT

-258 LKAVKNNRGD
+258 LKAVKNNLGI

-281 IEGEWKSLKDS
+281 IESEWTNLNKE
-292 VNTIKND
+292 VNTTIKN
-299 ALAELGK
+299 AAIAELNK
-306 YPNSFKGYKYVKSD
+306 YPNAFV
-320 FFYYENGSD
+320 
-329 ENDPDNGKLWVNDD
+329 ENDE
-343 VLTDQAAF
+343 QAF
-351 QAKYQ
+351 VDMYQ
-356 EVVAKLRNVIAR
+356 EVVDKLANVIAR

-385 VNKVDDALKAGA
+385 VNKVDAALKAGA
-397 PFALDADNDFNLL
+397 PFALDADNDFTLL

-415 AMQTEISNSEN
+415 AMQTEISSSEN
-426 RYMYGQDELSTFV
+426 RYMYSQDNFSEFV
-439 TNISG
+439 NTISG
-444 VSTMLDAFYTELVG
+444 VSTKLDAFYTELVG
-458 KARTDLEAKLDAA
+458 KARKDLEAKLDAA

-490 ATQVEYQKQFSEQ
+490 ATQKDYQEKFSVQ
-503 QNKLDEVKKNVA
+503 QNALDKVKKEVA

-526 KAFADRI
+526 KAFVDQI
-533 SNINKKVDEIWG
+533 SNINKNVDEIWG
-545 TTLSSQKQEI
+545 KTLSSQKAEI
-555 LTHNQEA
+555 NTHNQEA
-562 KDQIFKAIDAVR
+562 KGKIFKAIDAVR

-587 ITDDATKAAATDLKA
+587 INDDATKAAATDLKA

-645 ANKNIYRLTDDKVKG
+645 ANKNIYRLTDDKVQG
-660 YLNSTETVS
+660 YLNSTKTVS
-669 NTIYNELKA
+669 KAIYDELKEA
-678 AAKTANAKAYYF
+678 ARTANDKAYDF
-690 VQHSYNIKSIDWADD
+690 VMNGFS
-705 LIKTAKRNVKTGDRN
+705 VKTIRWANRLIDNAEYDVQPGN
-720 EKMSAAAAA
+720 KYEKMSAEAVNEFIAA
-729 KFKVAYGKIREKD
+729 YEKIRNKN
-742 LTAPEGQQGE
+742 LSKPEGQQGE
-752 GYVKIAETEIDR
+752 GYVQIAEAEINR
-764 LNTYDVDAADFKD
+764 LYSYSMDAADFKD

-783 VVKNKDGKRELPEK
+783 IVAIDGKRELPEK
-797 FIAPVETAVK
+797 FIAPVETAVN
-807 ALNEEL
+807 ALNNERI
-813 ESYTTQYELIYEKK
+813 SYNIQFEAIYAKK
-827 VEWNTAKAKEDELQ
+827 VDWNTAKAKEDELQ

-875 LENLEEGCLT
+875 LENLEKGCLT
-885 AKKCEDATN
+885 ASKCKDATD

-949 NKANAELNTIDGK
+949 NKANADLNTIDGK
-962 LTTLKKSIDLS
+962 LTDLKKSIDAS
-973 VKKNEIAA
+973 VKANTIAA
-981 NKDGFIASLTTL
+981 NKDSFIASLTTL

>member
-27 DPTKDAEKPG
+27 NPTVDAKEDG
-37 SDLNYNETAKAFSF
+37 SSLKYDETAKAFSF
-51 TVTKDDEITLTATGD
+51 TVTAEDEITLTATGA
-66 VTVKLGGAV
+66 VTVKLNGTA
-75 LTAADGKYKATAD
+75 LTAVGDKYTATSDGT
-88 GELTI
+88 LTI

-120 QDKMGEAIA
+120 QAKMGEAVA

-159 AKLAELKE
+159 AKLAVLKE
-167 ANNVTDDNREAL
+167 TNKVTNENRDAL
-179 IAELTSTTLLAD
+179 IAELNSTTLLAD
-191 DNYGAVVMAENAI
+191 GTYGAVKMAEDAI
-204 AKADEAF
+204 AKADATF
-211 AKYKEIVEVDSK
+211 ALFTK
-223 IATSA
+223 IIGTDAKVA
-228 LDKANGTATK
+228 LDALTKANGTATQG
-238 DEWRDNG
+238 EWVVNG
-245 GEAINNTT
+245 GEKINNTT

-258 LKAVKNNRGD
+258 LKAVKNHGI

-281 IEGEWKSLKDS
+281 IESEWKNLNKE
-292 VNTIKND
+292 VNETIKG
-299 ALAELGK
+299 AAVAELGK
-306 YPNSFKGYKYVKSD
+306 FPKAFV
-320 FFYYENGSD
+320 
-329 ENDPDNGKLWVNDD
+329 ENDE
-343 VLTDQAAF
+343 QAF
-351 QAKYQ
+351 VEMYK
-356 EVVAKLRNVIAR
+356 EVVEKLRNVIAR

-385 VNKVDDALKAGA
+385 VNKVDAALKAGA
-397 PFALDADNDFNLL
+397 PFALDADNDFTLL

-415 AMQTEISNSEN
+415 AMQTEISSSEN
-426 RYMYGQDELSTFV
+426 RYMYGQDEFSEFV
-439 TNISG
+439 NTISG
-444 VSTMLDAFYTELVG
+444 VSTKLDAFYTELVG
-458 KARTDLEAKLDAA
+458 KARTDLQAKLKAA
-471 QKNLTKVSYEVS
+471 QENLTKVSYEVS

-490 ATQVEYQKQFSEQ
+490 ATQVLYQKKFSEQ
-503 QNKLDEVKKNVA
+503 QNDLDKVKNDVK
-515 ASAFPTVQTDY
+515 ASTFPTVQTDY
-526 KAFADRI
+526 KAFVDQI

-545 TTLSSQKQEI
+545 TTLSSQKAEI
-555 LTHNQEA
+555 LTHNQKA

-587 ITDDATKAAATDLKA
+587 IGDDATMAAATDLKA
-602 NLNKLFSI
+602 NLNTLFSI
-610 VNGLDDMKA
+610 VNGLDNMKA

-645 ANKNIYRLTDDKVKG
+645 ANKNIYRLTDDKVNG
-660 YLNSTETVS
+660 YIGKDGKVANVATD
-669 NTIYNELKA
+669 IYNELKA
-678 AAKTANAKAYYF
+678 AATTANKEAYKF
-690 VQHSYNIKSIDWADD
+690 VTTSTKDGVKSIRWANN
-705 LIKTAKRNVKTGDRN
+705 LISDAKRNVKTGDKN
-720 EKMSAAAAA
+720 EKMSADAAG
-729 KFKVAYGKIREKD
+729 KFKDAYDKIAKKD
-742 LTAPEGQQGE
+742 LTAPKGEQGE
-752 GYVKIAETEIDR
+752 GYVEIAEAEIGR
-764 LNTYDVDAADFKD
+764 LYNYDINKADFKD

-783 VVKNKDGKRELPEK
+783 VVEINGKRELPEK
-797 FIAPVETAVK
+797 YIAPVETAVN
-807 ALNEEL
+807 ALNKEL
-813 ESYTTQYELIYEKK
+813 ESYTTQYKLIYEKK

-841 AKVDAWEE
+841 AKVDAWEK
-849 ANKVAAENHFNVN
+849 ANNVAAENHFNVN

-875 LENLEEGCLT
+875 LDNLEEGCLT
-885 AKKCEDATN
+885 ASKCEAATN
-894 KALEN
+894 KAIEN
-899 YEVKMYM
+899 YKVKMYM
-906 IQHFTEAKANEAA
+906 IEHFTEAKANEAA

-949 NKANAELNTIDGK
+949 NKTNADLNTIEGK
-962 LTTLKKSIDLS
+962 LKDLKKSIDLS
-973 VKKNEIAA
+973 VEKNEIAA
-981 NKDGFIASLTTL
+981 NKDGFIAGLTTL

>member
-27 DPTKDAEKPG
+27 NPTVDAKEDG
-37 SDLNYNETAKAFSF
+37 SSLKYDETAKAFSF
-51 TVTKDDEITLTATGD
+51 TVTAEDEITLTATGA
-66 VTVKLGGAV
+66 VTVKLNGTA
-75 LTAADGKYKATAD
+75 LTAVGGKYTATSD
-88 GELTI
+88 GTLTI

-105 VSSNSRLVQAEIEKA
+105 VSSNSRLVQTEIEKA
-120 QDKMGEAIA
+120 QVKMGEAIA
-129 AVAKYVNYLDFYNK
+129 AVAKYVGYSEFYNK
-143 VQEEIS
+143 VQAEVS

-159 AKLAELKE
+159 AKLAVLKE
-167 ANNVTDDNREAL
+167 TNKVTNENRDAL
-179 IAELTSTTLLAD
+179 IAELNSTTLLAD
-191 DNYGAVVMAENAI
+191 GTYGAVKMAEDAI
-204 AKADEAF
+204 AKADATF
-211 AKYKEIVEVDSK
+211 ALFTK
-223 IATSA
+223 IIGTDAKVA
-228 LDKANGTATK
+228 LDALTKANGTATQG
-238 DEWRDNG
+238 EWVVNG
-245 GEAINNTT
+245 GEKINNTT

-258 LKAVKNNRGD
+258 LKAVKNHGI

-281 IEGEWKSLKDS
+281 IESEWNNLNDE
-292 VNTIKND
+292 VNKTIKD
-299 ALAELGK
+299 ASVAELGK
-306 YPNSFKGYKYVKSD
+306 YPNAFV
-320 FFYYENGSD
+320 
-329 ENDPDNGKLWVNDD
+329 ENDE
-343 VLTDQAAF
+343 QAF
-351 QAKYQ
+351 VEMYQ
-356 EVVAKLRNVIAR
+356 EVVEKLRNVIAR

-385 VNKVDDALKAGA
+385 VNKVDAALKAGA
-397 PFALDADNDFNLL
+397 PFVLDADNDFTLL

-415 AMQTEISNSEN
+415 AMQTEINSSEN
-426 RYMYGQDELSTFV
+426 RYMYSQDNFSEFV
-439 TNISG
+439 NTISG
-444 VSTMLDAFYTELVG
+444 VSTKLDGFYTELVG
-458 KARTDLEAKLDAA
+458 KARTDLQAKLKAA
-471 QKNLTKVSYEVS
+471 QENLTKVSYEVS

-503 QNKLDEVKKNVA
+503 QNNLDKVKKDVTD
-515 ASAFPTVQTDY
+515 STFPTVQTDY
-526 KAFADRI
+526 KAFVDQI

-545 TTLSSQKQEI
+545 TTLSSQKAEI
-555 LTHNQEA
+555 NTHNQAA
-562 KDQIFKAIDAVR
+562 KKQIFDAIDAVR

-587 ITDDATKAAATDLKA
+587 INDDATKKAATDLKA
-602 NLNKLFSI
+602 NLNELFSI

-645 ANKNIYRLTDDKVKG
+645 ANKNIYRLTEDKVKG
-660 YLNSTETVS
+660 YLNSTKTVS
-669 NTIYNELKA
+669 DAIYDELKEA
-678 AAKTANAKAYYF
+678 ATTANAKAYDF
-690 VQHSYNIKSIDWADD
+690 VMNGYSVNTIGWAND
-705 LIKTAKRNVKTGDRN
+705 LISAAKRKVKTGDKY
-720 EKMSAAAAA
+720 EKMSAEAAA
-729 KFKVAYGKIREKD
+729 KFNAAYDKIAQKD
-742 LTAPEGQQGE
+742 LTAPKGEQGE
-752 GYVKIAETEIDR
+752 GYVEIAKAEINR
-764 LNTYDVDAADFKD
+764 LKNYDFNKADFKD

-783 VVKNKDGKRELPEK
+783 VVKNKEGKRELPEQY
-797 FIAPVETAVK
+797 IAPVETAVN
-807 ALNEEL
+807 ALNKEL
-813 ESYTTQYELIYEKK
+813 ASYTAQYKDIYALK
-827 VEWNTAKAKEDELQ
+827 VDWNTAKAKEDELQ
-841 AKVDAWEE
+841 AKVDAWEK
-849 ANKVAAENHFNVN
+849 ANNVAAENHFNVN
-862 KELTLVNEDLAKA
+862 KELTLVNEDLANTLK
-875 LENLEEGCLT
+875 NLEKGCLT
-885 AKKCEDATN
+885 AQKCEEATE
-894 KALEN
+894 KAKEN
-899 YEVKMYM
+899 YAVKMYM
-906 IQHFTEAKANEAA
+906 IEHFTEAKANEAA

-949 NKANAELNTIDGK
+949 NKANADLNTIDGK
-962 LTTLKKSIDLS
+962 LTTLKNSIDAS
-973 VKKNEIAA
+973 VKANTIAA

-1005 QAAKDADLDYNGDG
+1005 QVAKDADLDYNGDG

>member
-27 DPTKDAEKPG
+27 NPSVDAEKPG
-37 SDLNYNETAKAFSF
+37 SALTYDETAKAFSF
-51 TVTKDDEITLTATGD
+51 DVKAEDEITLTATGD
-66 VTVKLGGAV
+66 VTVKLGGTV
-75 LTAADGKYKATAD
+75 LTAEDGKYKATAD
-88 GELTI
+88 GTLTI

-105 VSSNSRLVQAEIEKA
+105 VSSNSRLVQAEIENA
-120 QDKMGEAIA
+120 QVKMGEAIA
-129 AVAKYVNYLDFYNK
+129 AVAKYVDYLDFYNA
-143 VQEEIS
+143 VQAEIS

-167 ANNVTDDNREAL
+167 ANNVTDDNKDIL
-179 IAELTSTTLLAD
+179 IAELNSDVLLAD
-191 DNYGAVVMAENAI
+191 GNYGAVIMAEKAI
-204 AKADEAF
+204 AKADAAF
-211 AKYKEIVEVDSK
+211 ALFNK
-223 IATSA
+223 IIGTDAKVNA
-228 LDKANGTATK
+228 LDALTHANGTATSN
-238 DEWRDNG
+238 EWYDNG
-245 GEAINNTT
+245 RENINNTNL
-253 MFTHN
+253 FTHN
-258 LKAVKNNRGD
+258 LKAVKNQLGI
-268 VTGTAL
+268 VTGTKL

-281 IEGEWKSLKDS
+281 IESEWTKLKDE
-292 VNTIKND
+292 VNITIKN
-299 ALAELGK
+299 AAIAELNK
-306 YPNSFKGYKYVKSD
+306 YPNAFV
-320 FFYYENGSD
+320 
-329 ENDPDNGKLWVNDD
+329 ENDEQAFVNM
-343 VLTDQAAF
+343 
-351 QAKYQ
+351 YQ

-379 NDLTAK
+379 NDLTVK
-385 VNKVDDALKAGA
+385 VNKVDEALKAGA
-397 PFALDADNDFNLL
+397 PFALDEDNDFTLL
-410 KEQIT
+410 KEQVT
-415 AMQTEISNSEN
+415 AMQAEISSSEN
-426 RYMYGQDELSTFV
+426 RYIYSQEDFRSFV
-439 TNISG
+439 ITISG
-444 VSTMLDAFYTELVG
+444 VSTKLDGFYTELVG
-458 KARTDLEAKLDAA
+458 KARTDLEAKLDAS

-483 AKYEHES
+483 AKYENEKD
-490 ATQVEYQKQFSEQ
+490 TQKDYQEKFSQQ
-503 QNKLDEVKKNVA
+503 QNELDKVKKDVA

-526 KAFADRI
+526 KGFVDRI
-533 SNINKKVDEIWG
+533 TNINKNVDVIWG
-545 TTLSSQKQEI
+545 NTLIAQKKEI
-555 LTHNQEA
+555 NTHNQEA

-587 ITDDATKAAATDLKA
+587 IKDDATKDAATDLKA

-633 KESDEEFGAHYE
+633 NESDEEFGAHYE
-645 ANKNIYRLTDDKVKG
+645 ANKNIYRLTEDKVNG
-660 YLNSTETVS
+660 YLNSTKTVS
-669 NTIYNELKA
+669 DAIYNELKEA
-678 AAKTANAKAYYF
+678 ARTANAKAYNF
-690 VQHSYNIKSIDWADD
+690 VQHSYKINSIDWAND
-705 LIKTAKRNVKTGDRN
+705 LIDNAKLNKVKPGTKN
-720 EKMSAAAAA
+720 EIMSAEAADKFRAA
-729 KFKVAYGKIREKD
+729 YEKIRQKD
-742 LTAPEGQQGE
+742 LSAPEGQQGE
-752 GYVKIAETEIDR
+752 GYVKIAEAEINR
-764 LNTYDVDAADFKD
+764 LKDYNVDAADFKD

-783 VVKNKDGKRELPEK
+783 VVEINGKRELPEK
-797 FIAPVETAVK
+797 YIAPVETAVN
-807 ALNEEL
+807 ALNDEL
-813 ESYTTQYELIYEKK
+813 KSYTDQYKLIYEKK

-841 AKVDAWEE
+841 AKVNAWEE
-849 ANKVAAENHFNVN
+849 ANKVAPENHFNVN

-885 AKKCEDATN
+885 ASKCQDATN

-906 IQHFTEAKANEAA
+906 IQNFTEAKANEAA

-949 NKANAELNTIDGK
+949 NKANADLNTIDGK
-962 LTTLKKSIDLS
+962 LTTLKSSIDAS
-973 VKKNEIAA
+973 VKANTIAA

-1019 KVNVQDL
+1019 KVDVKDL
-1026 VDADADFQKTGDGFT
+1026 LDADAEFQNSGDGFT
-1041 FYKFLDAYLEYLSK
+1041 FYKFFDAYLESLSK

>member
-27 DPTKDAEKPG
+27 NPTVDAKEDG
-37 SDLNYNETAKAFSF
+37 SSLKYDETAKSFSF
-51 TVTKDDEITLTATGD
+51 TVTAEDEITLTATGD
-66 VTVKLGGAV
+66 VTVKLNGSA
-75 LTAADGKYKATAD
+75 LTAVDGKYKATAD
-88 GELTI
+88 GTLTI

-120 QDKMGEAIA
+120 QVKMGEAIA
-129 AVAKYVNYLDFYNK
+129 AVAKYVGYGDFYNA
-143 VQEEIS
+143 VQAEIS

-159 AKLAELKE
+159 AKLAVLKE
-167 ANNVTDDNREAL
+167 TNSVTDDNREAL

-191 DNYGAVVMAENAI
+191 GNYGAVKMAENAVAEAETTFALFNKI
-204 AKADEAF
+204 IGTEKEGDDAKVAID
-211 AKYKEIVEVDSK
+211 
-223 IATSA
+223 A
-228 LDKANGTATK
+228 LNKANGVATQG
-238 DEWRDNG
+238 EWMVNG
-245 GEAINNTT
+245 GEKINNTT

-258 LKAVKNNRGD
+258 LKAVKNHLGI
-268 VTGTAL
+268 VTKVEL

-281 IEGEWKSLKDS
+281 IESEWKNLNKE
-292 VNTIKND
+292 VNETIKN
-299 ALAELGK
+299 AAVAELGK
-306 YPNSFKGYKYVKSD
+306 FPKAFV
-320 FFYYENGSD
+320 
-329 ENDPDNGKLWVNDD
+329 ENDE
-343 VLTDQAAF
+343 QAF
-351 QAKYQ
+351 IEMYQ
-356 EVVAKLRNVIAR
+356 EVVEKLRNVIAR

-385 VNKVDDALKAGA
+385 VNKVDAALKAGA
-397 PFALDADNDFNLL
+397 PFALDADNDFTLL

-415 AMQTEISNSEN
+415 AMQTEINSSEN
-426 RYMYGQDELSTFV
+426 RYMYSQDNFSEFV
-439 TNISG
+439 NTISG
-444 VSTMLDAFYTELVG
+444 VSTKLDGFYTELVG
-458 KARTDLEAKLDAA
+458 KARTDLQAKLKAA
-471 QKNLTKVSYEVS
+471 QENLTKVSYEVS

-490 ATQVEYQKQFSEQ
+490 ATQKEYQKQFSEQ
-503 QNKLDEVKKNVA
+503 QNKLDKVKNDVK
-515 ASAFPTVQTDY
+515 ASTFPTVQTDY
-526 KAFADRI
+526 KTFVDQV

-545 TTLSSQKQEI
+545 TTLSSQKAEI
-555 LTHNQEA
+555 NTHNQAA
-562 KDQIFKAIDAVR
+562 KNQIFKAIDAVR

-587 ITDDATKAAATDLKA
+587 INDDATKKAATDLKA
-602 NLNKLFSI
+602 NLNELFSI

-645 ANKNIYRLTDDKVKG
+645 ANKNIYRLTEDKVTG
-660 YLNSTETVS
+660 YLNSTKTVS
-669 NTIYNELKA
+669 DAIYNELKEA
-678 AAKTANAKAYYF
+678 ATTANDEAYDF
-690 VQHSYNIKSIDWADD
+690 VKNGYSDKTIRWANRLIDNAEDD
-705 LIKTAKRNVKTGDRN
+705 VQPGNKY
-720 EKMSAAAAA
+720 EKMSAEAANEFIAA
-729 KFKVAYGKIREKD
+729 YEKIRNKD
-742 LTAPEGQQGE
+742 LSKPEGQQGE
-752 GYVKIAETEIDR
+752 GYVQIAEAEINR
-764 LNTYDVDAADFKD
+764 LYNYDINNAKFADLKD

-783 VVKNKDGKRELPEK
+783 VVKNKDGKRELPEQY
-797 FIAPVETAVK
+797 IAPVETAVN
-807 ALNEEL
+807 ALNDEL
-813 ESYTTQYELIYEKK
+813 KSYTDQYKLIYEKK

-841 AKVDAWEE
+841 AKVNAWEE
-849 ANKVAAENHFNVN
+849 ANKVAPENHFNVN

-885 AKKCEDATN
+885 ASKCKDATD

-949 NKANAELNTIDGK
+949 NKANADLNTIEGK
-962 LTTLKKSIDLS
+962 LTDLKKSIDLS
-973 VKKNEIAA
+973 VEKNTIAA
-981 NKDGFIASLTTL
+981 NKDGFIANLTTL

-1019 KVNVQDL
+1019 KVDVKDL
-1026 VDADADFQKTGDGFT
+1026 VDADADFQNTGDGFT

>member
-27 DPTKDAEKPG
+27 NPTKDAKEDG
-37 SDLNYNETAKAFSF
+37 SALTYNETAKAFSF

-75 LTAADGKYKATAD
+75 LTAEDGKYKATAD
-88 GELTI
+88 GELII

-105 VSSNSRLVQAEIEKA
+105 VSSNSRLVQAEIENA
-120 QDKMGEAIA
+120 QAKMGDAIA
-129 AVAKYVNYLDFYNK
+129 AVAKYVSYLDFYNA
-143 VQEEIS
+143 VQAEIS

-159 AKLAELKE
+159 AKLAEYKE
-167 ANNVTDDNREAL
+167 ANNVTDANKTIL
-179 IAELTSTTLLAD
+179 INELKDAVEMAD
-191 DNYGAVVMAENAI
+191 KAVED
-204 AKADEAF
+204 ADKAF

-238 DEWRDNG
+238 DEWNGNG

-258 LKAVKNNRGD
+258 LKAVKNNRGQ

-281 IEGEWKSLKDS
+281 IEGEWTSLKDS
-292 VNTIKND
+292 VNTIKKD

-329 ENDPDNGKLWVNDD
+329 KHDPENGKVWVNDD

-397 PFALDADNDFNLL
+397 PFALEADNDFNLL

-439 TNISG
+439 TNING
-444 VSTMLDAFYTELVG
+444 VSTKLDAFYTELVG
-458 KARTDLEAKLDAA
+458 KARKDLEAKLDAA

-490 ATQVEYQKQFSEQ
+490 ATQKDYQEKFSVQ
-503 QNKLDEVKKNVA
+503 QNALDKVKKEVA

-526 KAFADRI
+526 KAFVDQI
-533 SNINKKVDEIWG
+533 SNINKNVDEIWG
-545 TTLSSQKQEI
+545 KTLSSQKAEI
-555 LTHNQEA
+555 NTHNQEA
-562 KDQIFKAIDAVR
+562 KGKIFKAIDAVR

-587 ITDDATKAAATDLKA
+587 INDDATKAAATDLKA

-645 ANKNIYRLTDDKVKG
+645 KNKNIYRLTDDKVQG
-660 YLNSTETVS
+660 YLNSTKTVS
-669 NTIYNELKA
+669 KAIYDELKEA
-678 AAKTANAKAYYF
+678 ARTANDKAYDF
-690 VQHSYNIKSIDWADD
+690 VMNGFS
-705 LIKTAKRNVKTGDRN
+705 VKTIRWANRLIDNAEDDVQPGN
-720 EKMSAAAAA
+720 KYEKMSAEAVNEFIAA
-729 KFKVAYGKIREKD
+729 YEKIRNKN
-742 LTAPEGQQGE
+742 LSKPEGQQGE
-752 GYVKIAETEIDR
+752 GYVQIAEAEINR
-764 LNTYDVDAADFKD
+764 LYSYSMDAADFKD

-783 VVKNKDGKRELPEK
+783 IVAIDGKRELPEK
-797 FIAPVETAVK
+797 FIAPVETAVN
-807 ALNEEL
+807 ALNNERI
-813 ESYTTQYELIYEKK
+813 SYNIQFEAIYAKK
-827 VEWNTAKAKEDELQ
+827 VDWNTAKAKEDELQ

-875 LENLEEGCLT
+875 LENLEKGCLT
-885 AKKCEDATN
+885 ASKCKDATD

-949 NKANAELNTIDGK
+949 NKANADLNTIDGK
-962 LTTLKKSIDLS
+962 LTDLKKSIDAS
-973 VKKNEIAA
+973 VKANTIAA
-981 NKDGFIASLTTL
+981 NKDSFIASLTTL

>member
-27 DPTKDAEKPG
+27 NPSVDAKEEG
-37 SDLNYNETAKAFSF
+37 SALTYNETAKAFSF
-51 TVTKDDEITLTATGD
+51 TVTAEDEITLTATGD
-66 VTVKLGGAV
+66 VTVKLNGTA
-75 LTAADGKYKATAD
+75 LTAEDGKYKATAD
-88 GELTI
+88 GTLTI

-120 QDKMGEAIA
+120 QVKMGEAIA
-129 AVAKYVNYLDFYNK
+129 AVAKYVGYGDFYNA
-143 VQEEIS
+143 VQAEVS

-159 AKLAELKE
+159 AKLAVLKE
-167 ANNVTDDNREAL
+167 TNSVTDANRVAL
-179 IAELTSTTLLAD
+179 IAELNSDVLLAD
-191 DNYGAVVMAENAI
+191 GNYGAVMMAENAVAEAETTFALFNKI
-204 AKADEAF
+204 IDTDAKEN
-211 AKYKEIVEVDSK
+211 
-223 IATSA
+223 A
-228 LDKANGTATK
+228 LNALTKANGVATQG
-238 DEWRDNG
+238 EWMVNG
-245 GEAINNTT
+245 GVKINNTT

-258 LKAVKNNRGD
+258 LKAVKNQLGI
-268 VTGTAL
+268 VTKVEL

-281 IEGEWKSLKDS
+281 IESEWKNLNDE
-292 VNTIKND
+292 VNITIKN
-299 ALAELGK
+299 AAVAELGK
-306 YPNSFKGYKYVKSD
+306 FPKAFV
-320 FFYYENGSD
+320 
-329 ENDPDNGKLWVNDD
+329 ENDE
-343 VLTDQAAF
+343 QAF
-351 QAKYQ
+351 VDMYK
-356 EVVAKLRNVIAR
+356 EVVEKLRNVIAR

-385 VNKVDDALKAGA
+385 VNKVDAALKAGA
-397 PFALDADNDFNLL
+397 PFVLDADNDFTLL

-415 AMQTEISNSEN
+415 AMQTEISSSEN
-426 RYMYGQDELSTFV
+426 RYMYSQDNFSEFV
-439 TNISG
+439 NTISG
-444 VSTMLDAFYTELVG
+444 VSTKLDGFYTELVG
-458 KARTDLEAKLDAA
+458 KARTDLKAKLDAA

-483 AKYEHES
+483 AKYELES
-490 ATQVEYQKQFSEQ
+490 ATQKEYQKQFSEQ

-526 KAFADRI
+526 KTFVDQI

-545 TTLSSQKQEI
+545 TTLSSQKAEI
-555 LTHNQEA
+555 NTHNQAA
-562 KDQIFKAIDAVR
+562 KKQIFDAIDAVR

-587 ITDDATKAAATDLKA
+587 INDDATKKAATDLKA
-602 NLNKLFSI
+602 NLNELFSI

-645 ANKNIYRLTDDKVKG
+645 ANKNIYRLTEDKVTG
-660 YLNSTETVS
+660 YLNSTKTVS
-669 NTIYNELKA
+669 DAIYDELKEA
-678 AAKTANAKAYYF
+678 ATTANAKAYNF
-690 VQHSYNIKSIDWADD
+690 VKTNTNYGVKSIRWATN
-705 LIKTAKRNVKTGDRN
+705 LISDAKYNVKTGDKN
-720 EKMSAAAAA
+720 EKMSAEAAA
-729 KFKVAYGKIREKD
+729 KFKAAYDKIAQKD
-742 LTAPEGQQGE
+742 LTAPKGEQGE
-752 GYVKIAETEIDR
+752 GYVKIAETEIER
-764 LNTYDVDAADFKD
+764 LYNYDINKADFKD

-783 VVKNKDGKRELPEK
+783 VVKNKEGKRELPEQY
-797 FIAPVETAVK
+797 IAPVETAVN
-807 ALNEEL
+807 ALNKEL
-813 ESYTTQYELIYEKK
+813 ESYTAQYKDIYALK
-827 VEWNTAKAKEDELQ
+827 VDWNTAKAKEDELQ
-841 AKVDAWEE
+841 AKVDAWEK
-849 ANKVAAENHFNVN
+849 ANNVAAENHFNVN
-862 KELTLVNEDLAKA
+862 KELTLVNEDLANTLK
-875 LENLEEGCLT
+875 NLEKGCLT
-885 AKKCEDATN
+885 ATKCQDATD
-894 KALEN
+894 KAKEN
-899 YEVKMYM
+899 YAVKMYM

-962 LTTLKKSIDLS
+962 LTDLKKSIDLS
-973 VKKNEIAA
+973 VKDNTIAA
-981 NKDGFIASLTTL
+981 NKDGYIANLTTL

>member
-20 ASDFNFA
+20 ASDFNFVN
-27 DPTKDAEKPG
+27 PSVDAKEEG
-37 SDLNYNETAKAFSF
+37 SALTYNETAKAFSF
-51 TVTKDDEITLTATGD
+51 TVTAEDEITLTATGD
-66 VTVKLGGAV
+66 VTVKLNGTA
-75 LTAADGKYKATAD
+75 LTAEDGKYKATAD
-88 GELTI
+88 GTLTI

-120 QDKMGEAIA
+120 QVKMGEAIA
-129 AVAKYVNYLDFYNK
+129 AVAKYVGYGDFYNK
-143 VQEEIS
+143 VQAEIS

-167 ANNVTDDNREAL
+167 TNKVTDDNREAL

-191 DNYGAVVMAENAI
+191 GNYGAVKMAENAVAEAETTFALFNKI
-204 AKADEAF
+204 IDTDAKEN
-211 AKYKEIVEVDSK
+211 
-223 IATSA
+223 A
-228 LDKANGTATK
+228 LNALTKANGVATQG
-238 DEWRDNG
+238 EWMVYG
-245 GEAINNTT
+245 GVKINTTT

-258 LKAVKNNRGD
+258 LKAVKNQLGI
-268 VTGTAL
+268 VTKVEL

-281 IEGEWKSLKDS
+281 IESEWKNLNDE
-292 VNTIKND
+292 VNITIKN
-299 ALAELGK
+299 AAVAELGK
-306 YPNSFKGYKYVKSD
+306 FPKAFV
-320 FFYYENGSD
+320 
-329 ENDPDNGKLWVNDD
+329 ENDE
-343 VLTDQAAF
+343 QAF
-351 QAKYQ
+351 VDMYK
-356 EVVAKLRNVIAR
+356 EVVEKLRNVIAR

-385 VNKVDDALKAGA
+385 VNKVDAALKAGA
-397 PFALDADNDFNLL
+397 PFVLDADNDFTLL

-415 AMQTEISNSEN
+415 AMQTEISSSEN
-426 RYMYGQDELSTFV
+426 RYMYSQDIFSEFV
-439 TNISG
+439 NTISG
-444 VSTMLDAFYTELVG
+444 VSTKLDGFYTELVG
-458 KARTDLEAKLDAA
+458 KARTDLKAKLDAA

-490 ATQVEYQKQFSEQ
+490 ATQKEYQKQFSEQ

-526 KAFADRI
+526 KTFVDQI

-545 TTLSSQKQEI
+545 TTLSSQKAEI
-555 LTHNQEA
+555 NTHNQAA
-562 KDQIFKAIDAVR
+562 KKQIFDAIDAVR

-587 ITDDATKAAATDLKA
+587 INDDATKKAATDLKA
-602 NLNKLFSI
+602 NLNELFSI

-645 ANKNIYRLTDDKVKG
+645 ANKNIYRLTEDKVTG
-660 YLNSTETVS
+660 YLNSTKTVS
-669 NTIYNELKA
+669 DAIYDELKEA
-678 AAKTANAKAYYF
+678 ATTANAKAYNF
-690 VQHSYNIKSIDWADD
+690 VKTNTNYGVKSIRWATN
-705 LIKTAKRNVKTGDRN
+705 LISDAKYNVKTGDKN
-720 EKMSAAAAA
+720 EKMSAEAAA
-729 KFKVAYGKIREKD
+729 KFKAAYDKIAQKD
-742 LTAPEGQQGE
+742 LTAPKGEQGE
-752 GYVKIAETEIDR
+752 GYVKIAETEIER
-764 LNTYDVDAADFKD
+764 LYNYDINKADFKD

-783 VVKNKDGKRELPEK
+783 VVKNKEGKRELPEQY
-797 FIAPVETAVK
+797 IAPVETAVN
-807 ALNEEL
+807 ALNKEL
-813 ESYTTQYELIYEKK
+813 ESYTAQYKDIYALK
-827 VEWNTAKAKEDELQ
+827 VDWNTAKAKEDELQ
-841 AKVDAWEE
+841 AKVDAWEK
-849 ANKVAAENHFNVN
+849 ANNVAAENHFNVN
-862 KELTLVNEDLAKA
+862 KELTLVNEDLANTLK
-875 LENLEEGCLT
+875 NLEKGCLT
-885 AKKCEDATN
+885 ATKCQDATD
-894 KALEN
+894 KAKEN
-899 YEVKMYM
+899 YAVKMYM

-962 LTTLKKSIDLS
+962 LTDLKKSIDLS
-973 VKKNEIAA
+973 VKDNTIAA
-981 NKDGFIASLTTL
+981 NKDGYIANLTTL

>member
-27 DPTKDAEKPG
+27 NPSVDAKEEG
-37 SDLNYNETAKAFSF
+37 SALTYNETDKAFSF
-51 TVTKDDEITLTATGD
+51 TVTAEDEITLTATGD
-66 VTVKLGGAV
+66 VTVKLNGAV
-75 LTAADGKYKATAD
+75 LTAEGGKYKATVD
-88 GELTI
+88 GTLTI

-105 VSSNSRLVQAEIEKA
+105 VSSNSRLVQTEIEKA
-120 QDKMGEAIA
+120 QVKMGEAIA
-129 AVAKYVNYLDFYNK
+129 AVAKYVGYSEFYNK
-143 VQEEIS
+143 VQAEVS

-159 AKLAELKE
+159 AKLAVLKE
-167 ANNVTDDNREAL
+167 TNKVTNENRDAL

-191 DNYGAVVMAENAI
+191 GTYGAVKMAEDAI
-204 AKADEAF
+204 AKADATF
-211 AKYKEIVEVDSK
+211 ALFTK
-223 IATSA
+223 IIGTDANVA
-228 LDKANGTATK
+228 LDALTKANGTATQG
-238 DEWRDNG
+238 EWIVNG
-245 GEAINNTT
+245 GEKINNTT

-258 LKAVKNNRGD
+258 LKAVKNNLGYVLR
-268 VTGTAL
+268 TEL

-281 IEGEWKSLKDS
+281 IESEWKNLNKE
-292 VNTIKND
+292 VNETIKD
-299 ALAELGK
+299 AAVAELGK
-306 YPNSFKGYKYVKSD
+306 FPKAFV
-320 FFYYENGSD
+320 
-329 ENDPDNGKLWVNDD
+329 ENDE
-343 VLTDQAAF
+343 QAF
-351 QAKYQ
+351 VEMYK
-356 EVVAKLRNVIAR
+356 EVVEKLRNVIAR

-385 VNKVDDALKAGA
+385 VNKVDAALKAGA
-397 PFALDADNDFNLL
+397 PFALDADNDFTLL

-415 AMQTEISNSEN
+415 AMQTEINSSEN
-426 RYMYGQDELSTFV
+426 RYMYSQDNFSEFV
-439 TNISG
+439 NTISG
-444 VSTMLDAFYTELVG
+444 VSTKLDGFYTELVG

-490 ATQVEYQKQFSEQ
+490 ATQKEYQKQFSEQ

-526 KAFADRI
+526 KTFVDQI

-545 TTLSSQKQEI
+545 TTLSSQKAEI
-555 LTHNQEA
+555 NTHNQEA
-562 KDQIFKAIDAVR
+562 KKKIFDAIDAVR

-587 ITDDATKAAATDLKA
+587 INDDATKKAATDLKA
-602 NLNKLFSI
+602 NLNELFSI

-645 ANKNIYRLTDDKVKG
+645 ANKNIYRLTEDKVTG
-660 YLNSTETVS
+660 YLNSTKTVS
-669 NTIYNELKA
+669 DAIYDELKEA
-678 AAKTANAKAYYF
+678 ATTANAKAYDF
-690 VQHSYNIKSIDWADD
+690 VKTNTGYGVKSIRWANN
-705 LIKTAKRNVKTGDRN
+705 LISDAKYNVKTGDKN
-720 EKMSAAAAA
+720 EKMSAEAAA
-729 KFKVAYGKIREKD
+729 KFKAAYDKIAQKD
-742 LTAPEGQQGE
+742 LTAPKGEQGE
-752 GYVKIAETEIDR
+752 GYVKIAETEIER
-764 LNTYDVDAADFKD
+764 LYNYDINKADFKD

-783 VVKNKDGKRELPEK
+783 VVKNKEGKRELPEQY
-797 FIAPVETAVK
+797 IAPVETAVN
-807 ALNEEL
+807 ALNNEL
-813 ESYTTQYELIYEKK
+813 ESYKAQYKDIYALK
-827 VEWNTAKAKEDELQ
+827 VDWNTAKAKEDELQ
-841 AKVDAWEE
+841 AKVDAWEK
-849 ANKVAAENHFNVN
+849 ANNVTAENHFNVN
-862 KELTLVNEDLAKA
+862 KELTAVNENLAKT
-875 LENLEEGCLT
+875 LENLEKGCLT
-885 AKKCEDATN
+885 ATKCQDATD
-894 KALEN
+894 KAKEN
-899 YEVKMYM
+899 YAVKMYM

-949 NKANAELNTIDGK
+949 NKANADLNTIDGK
-962 LTTLKKSIDLS
+962 LTTLKNSIDAS
-973 VKKNEIAA
+973 VKANTIAA

-1019 KVNVQDL
+1019 KVDVKDL
-1026 VDADADFQKTGDGFT
+1026 VDADADFQNTGDGFT

>member
-27 DPTKDAEKPG
+27 NPTVDAKEDG
-37 SDLNYNETAKAFSF
+37 SSPLKYDKTAKSFSF
-51 TVTKDDEITLTATGD
+51 TVTAEDEITLTATGN
-66 VTVKLGGAV
+66 VTVKLNGTA
-75 LTAADGKYKATAD
+75 LTAENGKYKATAD

-120 QDKMGEAIA
+120 QAKMGEAIA
-129 AVAKYVNYLDFYNK
+129 AVAKYVGYSEFYNK
-143 VQEEIS
+143 VQAEVS

-159 AKLAELKE
+159 AKLAVLKE
-167 ANNVTDDNREAL
+167 TNKVTNENRDAL
-179 IAELTSTTLLAD
+179 IAELNSTTLLAD
-191 DNYGAVVMAENAI
+191 GTYGAVKMAEDAI
-204 AKADEAF
+204 AKADATF
-211 AKYKEIVEVDSK
+211 ALFTK
-223 IATSA
+223 IIGTDAKVA
-228 LDKANGTATK
+228 LDALTKANGTATK
-238 DEWRDNG
+238 GEWVVNG
-245 GEAINNTT
+245 GEKINNTT

-258 LKAVKNNRGD
+258 LKAVKNHGI

-281 IEGEWKSLKDS
+281 IESEWKNLNDE
-292 VNTIKND
+292 VNKTIKD
-299 ALAELGK
+299 AAVAELGK
-306 YPNSFKGYKYVKSD
+306 YPNAFV
-320 FFYYENGSD
+320 
-329 ENDPDNGKLWVNDD
+329 ENDE
-343 VLTDQAAF
+343 QAFVAM
-351 QAKYQ
+351 YN
-356 EVVAKLRNVIAR
+356 EVVEKLRNVIAR

-385 VNKVDDALKAGA
+385 VNKVDAALKAGA
-397 PFALDADNDFNLL
+397 PFALDADNDFTLL

-415 AMQTEISNSEN
+415 AMQTEINSSEN
-426 RYMYGQDELSTFV
+426 RYMYSQDNFSEFV
-439 TNISG
+439 NTISG
-444 VSTMLDAFYTELVG
+444 VSTKLDGFYTELVG
-458 KARTDLEAKLDAA
+458 KARTDLQAKLKAA
-471 QKNLTKVSYEVS
+471 QENLTKVSYEVS

-490 ATQVEYQKQFSEQ
+490 ATQKEYQKQFSEQ
-503 QNKLDEVKKNVA
+503 QNKLDKVKNDVK
-515 ASAFPTVQTDY
+515 ASTFPTVQTDY
-526 KAFADRI
+526 KTFVDQV

-545 TTLSSQKQEI
+545 TTLSSQKAEI
-555 LTHNQEA
+555 NTHNQAA
-562 KDQIFKAIDAVR
+562 KNQIFKAIDAVR

-587 ITDDATKAAATDLKA
+587 INDDATKKAATDLKA
-602 NLNKLFSI
+602 NLNELFSI

-645 ANKNIYRLTDDKVKG
+645 ANKNIYRLTEDKVTG
-660 YLNSTETVS
+660 YLNSTKTVS
-669 NTIYNELKA
+669 DAIYDELKEA
-678 AAKTANAKAYYF
+678 ATTANAKAYDF
-690 VQHSYNIKSIDWADD
+690 VKTNTGYGVKSIRWANN
-705 LIKTAKRNVKTGDRN
+705 LISDAKYNVKTGDKN
-720 EKMSAAAAA
+720 EKMSAEAAA
-729 KFKVAYGKIREKD
+729 KFKAAYDKIAQKD
-742 LTAPEGQQGE
+742 LTAPKGEQGE
-752 GYVKIAETEIDR
+752 GYVKIAETEIER
-764 LNTYDVDAADFKD
+764 LYNYDINKADFKD

-783 VVKNKDGKRELPEK
+783 VVKNKEGKRELPEQY
-797 FIAPVETAVK
+797 IAPVETAVN
-807 ALNEEL
+807 ALNNEL
-813 ESYTTQYELIYEKK
+813 ESYKAQYKDIYALK
-827 VEWNTAKAKEDELQ
+827 VDWNTAKAKEDELQ
-841 AKVDAWEE
+841 AKVDAWEK
-849 ANKVAAENHFNVN
+849 ANNVAAENHFNVN
-862 KELTLVNEDLAKA
+862 KELTAVNENLAKT
-875 LENLEEGCLT
+875 LENLEKGCLT
-885 AKKCEDATN
+885 ATKCQDATD
-894 KALEN
+894 KAKEN
-899 YEVKMYM
+899 YAVKMYM

-949 NKANAELNTIDGK
+949 NKANADLNTIDGK
-962 LTTLKKSIDLS
+962 LTTLKNSIDAS
-973 VKKNEIAA
+973 VKANTIAA

-993 AGDVTKV
+993 ADDVTKV

-1026 VDADADFQKTGDGFT
+1026 LDADAEFQNSGDGFT
-1041 FYKFLDAYLEYLSK
+1041 FYKFFDAYLEYLSK

>member
-27 DPTKDAEKPG
+27 NPTVDAKEDG
-37 SDLNYNETAKAFSF
+37 SSLKYDETAKAFSF
-51 TVTKDDEITLTATGD
+51 TVTAEDEITLTATGD
-66 VTVKLGGAV
+66 VTVKLNGTA
-75 LTAADGKYKATAD
+75 LTAEDGKYKATAD
-88 GELTI
+88 GTLTI

-105 VSSNSRLVQAEIEKA
+105 VSSNSRQVQAEIEKA
-120 QDKMGEAIA
+120 QVKMGEVIA
-129 AVAKYVNYLDFYNK
+129 AAAKYVNYLDFYNA
-143 VQEEIS
+143 VQAEIS

-159 AKLAELKE
+159 AKLAEYKE
-167 ANNVTDDNREAL
+167 ANNVTDANKDAL
-179 IAELTSTTLLAD
+179 IAELNSTVLLAD
-191 DNYGAVVMAENAI
+191 GNYGAVKMAEEAI
-204 AKADEAF
+204 AKADATF
-211 AKYKEIVEVDSK
+211 ALFTQIVDTDSK
-223 IATSA
+223 VA
-228 LDKANGTATK
+228 LNALTKANGVATQG
-238 DEWRDNG
+238 EWMVNG
-245 GEAINNTT
+245 GEKINNTT

-258 LKAVKNNRGD
+258 LKAVKNQLGI
-268 VTGTAL
+268 VTKTEL

-281 IEGEWKSLKDS
+281 IESEWKNLNKE
-292 VNTIKND
+292 VNETIKN
-299 ALAELGK
+299 AAIAELNK
-306 YPNSFKGYKYVKSD
+306 YPNAFV
-320 FFYYENGSD
+320 
-329 ENDPDNGKLWVNDD
+329 ENDE
-343 VLTDQAAF
+343 QAF
-351 QAKYQ
+351 VDMYQ
-356 EVVAKLRNVIAR
+356 EVVEKLRNVIAR

-385 VNKVDDALKAGA
+385 VNKVDAALKAGA
-397 PFALDADNDFNLL
+397 PFVLDADNDFTLL

-415 AMQTEISNSEN
+415 AMQTEISSSEN
-426 RYMYGQDELSTFV
+426 RYMYSQDNFSEFV
-439 TNISG
+439 NTISG
-444 VSTMLDAFYTELVG
+444 VSTKLDGFYTELVG
-458 KARTDLEAKLDAA
+458 KARTDLQAKLKAA
-471 QKNLTKVSYEVS
+471 QENLTKVSYEVS

-490 ATQVEYQKQFSEQ
+490 ATQKEYQKQFSEQ

-526 KAFADRI
+526 KAFVDQI

-545 TTLSSQKQEI
+545 TTLSSQKAEI
-555 LTHNQEA
+555 NTHNQAA
-562 KDQIFKAIDAVR
+562 KKKIFDAIDAVR

-587 ITDDATKAAATDLKA
+587 INDDATKKAATDLKA
-602 NLNKLFSI
+602 NLNELFSI

-645 ANKNIYRLTDDKVKG
+645 ANKNIYRLTEDKVTG
-660 YLNSTETVS
+660 YLNSTKTVS
-669 NTIYNELKA
+669 DAIYDELKEA
-678 AAKTANAKAYYF
+678 ATTANAKAYDF
-690 VQHSYNIKSIDWADD
+690 VKTNTGYGVKSIRWANN
-705 LIKTAKRNVKTGDRN
+705 LISDAKDNVKTGDKN
-720 EKMSAAAAA
+720 EKMSAEADA
-729 KFKVAYGKIREKD
+729 KFKAAYDKIAQKD
-742 LTAPEGQQGE
+742 LTAPKGEQGE
-752 GYVKIAETEIDR
+752 GYVKIAETEIER
-764 LNTYDVDAADFKD
+764 LYNYDINKADFKD

-783 VVKNKDGKRELPEK
+783 VVKNKEGKRELPEQY
-797 FIAPVETAVK
+797 IAPVETAVN
-807 ALNEEL
+807 ALNNEL
-813 ESYTTQYELIYEKK
+813 ESYKAQYKGIYALK
-827 VEWNTAKAKEDELQ
+827 VDWNTAKAKEDELQ
-841 AKVDAWEE
+841 AKVDAWEK
-849 ANKVAAENHFNVN
+849 ANNVTAENHFNVN
-862 KELTLVNEDLAKA
+862 KELTAVNENLAKT
-875 LENLEEGCLT
+875 LENLEKGCLT
-885 AKKCEDATN
+885 ATKCQDATD
-894 KALEN
+894 KAKEN
-899 YEVKMYM
+899 YAVKMYM

-949 NKANAELNTIDGK
+949 NKANADLNTIDGK
-962 LTTLKKSIDLS
+962 LTTLKNSIDAS
-973 VKKNEIAA
+973 VKANTIAA

-1019 KVNVQDL
+1019 KVDVKDL
-1026 VDADADFQKTGDGFT
+1026 VDADADFQNTGDGFT

>member
-27 DPTKDAEKPG
+27 NPTVDAKEDG
-37 SDLNYNETAKAFSF
+37 SSLKYDETAKAFSF
-51 TVTKDDEITLTATGD
+51 NVTAEDEITLTATGN
-66 VTVKLGGAV
+66 VTVKLNGTA
-75 LTAADGKYKATAD
+75 LTAENGKYKATAD
-88 GELTI
+88 GKLTI

-120 QDKMGEAIA
+120 QAKMGEAIA
-129 AVAKYVNYLDFYNK
+129 AVAKYVGYGDFYNK
-143 VQEEIS
+143 VQAEIS

-159 AKLAELKE
+159 AKLAEYKE
-167 ANNVTDDNREAL
+167 DNKVSDDNRKAL

-191 DNYGAVVMAENAI
+191 GNYGAVKMAENAVAGAETTFALFTKI
-204 AKADEAF
+204 IGTDAK
-211 AKYKEIVEVDSK
+211 V
-223 IATSA
+223 A
-228 LDKANGTATK
+228 LDALTKANGVATQG
-238 DEWRDNG
+238 EWMVNG
-245 GEAINNTT
+245 GVKINNTT

-258 LKAVKNNRGD
+258 LKAVKNQLGI
-268 VTGTAL
+268 VTKVEL

-281 IEGEWKSLKDS
+281 IESEWKNLNDE
-292 VNTIKND
+292 VNKTIKD
-299 ALAELGK
+299 AAVAELGK
-306 YPNSFKGYKYVKSD
+306 YPNAFV
-320 FFYYENGSD
+320 
-329 ENDPDNGKLWVNDD
+329 ENDE
-343 VLTDQAAF
+343 QAFVAM
-351 QAKYQ
+351 YQ
-356 EVVAKLRNVIAR
+356 EVVEKLRNVIAR

-385 VNKVDDALKAGA
+385 VNKVDAALKAGA
-397 PFALDADNDFNLL
+397 PFALDADNDFTLL

-415 AMQTEISNSEN
+415 AMQTEINSSEN
-426 RYMYGQDELSTFV
+426 RYMYSQDNFSEFV
-439 TNISG
+439 NTISG
-444 VSTMLDAFYTELVG
+444 VSTKLDGFYTELVG
-458 KARTDLEAKLDAA
+458 KARTDLQAKLKAA
-471 QKNLTKVSYEVS
+471 QENLTKVSYEVS

-490 ATQVEYQKQFSEQ
+490 ATQKEYQKQFSEQ
-503 QNKLDEVKKNVA
+503 QNKLDKVKNDVK
-515 ASAFPTVQTDY
+515 ASTFPTVQTDY
-526 KAFADRI
+526 KTFVDQV

-545 TTLSSQKQEI
+545 TTLSSQKAEI
-555 LTHNQEA
+555 NTHNQAA
-562 KDQIFKAIDAVR
+562 KNQIFKAIDAVR

-587 ITDDATKAAATDLKA
+587 INDDATKKAATDLKA
-602 NLNKLFSI
+602 NLNELFSI

-645 ANKNIYRLTDDKVKG
+645 ANKNIYRLTEDKVTG
-660 YLNSTETVS
+660 YLNSTKTVS
-669 NTIYNELKA
+669 DAIYDELKEA
-678 AAKTANAKAYYF
+678 ATTANDKAYDF
-690 VQHSYNIKSIDWADD
+690 VKTNTGYGVKSIRWATN
-705 LIKTAKRNVKTGDRN
+705 LISDAKRNVKTGDKN
-720 EKMSAAAAA
+720 EKMSVEAAA
-729 KFKVAYGKIREKD
+729 KFKAAYDKIAQKD
-742 LTAPEGQQGE
+742 LTAPKGEQGE
-752 GYVKIAETEIDR
+752 GYVKIAETEIER
-764 LNTYDVDAADFKD
+764 LYHYDINKADFKD

-783 VVKNKDGKRELPEK
+783 VVKNKEGKRELPEQY
-797 FIAPVETAVK
+797 IAPVETAVN
-807 ALNEEL
+807 ALNKEL
-813 ESYTTQYELIYEKK
+813 ASYTAQYKDIYALK
-827 VEWNTAKAKEDELQ
+827 VDWNTAKAKEDELQ
-841 AKVDAWEE
+841 AKVDAWEK
-849 ANKVAAENHFNVN
+849 ANNVAAENHFNVN
-862 KELTLVNEDLAKA
+862 KELTLVNEDLANTLK
-875 LENLEEGCLT
+875 NLEKGCLT
-885 AKKCEDATN
+885 ATKCQDATD
-894 KALEN
+894 KAKEN
-899 YEVKMYM
+899 YAVKMYM

-942 DYADDIK
+942 VYADDIK
-949 NKANAELNTIDGK
+949 NKANADLNTIEGK
-962 LTTLKKSIDLS
+962 LTDLKKSIDLS
-973 VKKNEIAA
+973 VEKNTIAA
-981 NKDGFIASLTTL
+981 NKDGFIANLTTL

>member
-27 DPTKDAEKPG
+27 NPTVDAKEDG
-37 SDLNYNETAKAFSF
+37 SALTYNETAKAFSF
-51 TVTKDDEITLTATGD
+51 TVTAEDEITLTATGA
-66 VTVKLGGAV
+66 VTVKLNGAA
-75 LTAADGKYKATAD
+75 LTAVGGKYTATSD
-88 GELTI
+88 GTLTI

-105 VSSNSRLVQAEIEKA
+105 VSSNSRKVQTEIEKA
-120 QDKMGEAIA
+120 QAKMGEAIA
-129 AVAKYVNYLDFYNK
+129 AVAKYVGYSEFYNK
-143 VQEEIS
+143 VQAEVS

-159 AKLAELKE
+159 AKLAVLKE
-167 ANNVTDDNREAL
+167 TNKVTNENRDAL
-179 IAELTSTTLLAD
+179 IAELNSTTLLAD
-191 DNYGAVVMAENAI
+191 GTYGAVKMAEDAI
-204 AKADEAF
+204 AKADATF
-211 AKYKEIVEVDSK
+211 ALFTK
-223 IATSA
+223 IIGTDAKVA
-228 LDKANGTATK
+228 LDALTKANGTATQG
-238 DEWRDNG
+238 EWVVNG
-245 GEAINNTT
+245 GEKINNTT

-258 LKAVKNNRGD
+258 LKAVKNHGI

-281 IEGEWKSLKDS
+281 IESEWKNLNDE
-292 VNTIKND
+292 VNKTIKD
-299 ALAELGK
+299 AAVAELGK
-306 YPNSFKGYKYVKSD
+306 YPNAFV
-320 FFYYENGSD
+320 
-329 ENDPDNGKLWVNDD
+329 ENDE
-343 VLTDQAAF
+343 QAFVAM
-351 QAKYQ
+351 YN
-356 EVVAKLRNVIAR
+356 EVVEKLRNVIAR

-385 VNKVDDALKAGA
+385 VNKVDAALKAGA
-397 PFALDADNDFNLL
+397 PFVLDADNDFTLL

-415 AMQTEISNSEN
+415 AMQTEISSSEN
-426 RYMYGQDELSTFV
+426 RYMYSQDNFSEFV
-439 TNISG
+439 NTISG
-444 VSTMLDAFYTELVG
+444 VSTKLDGFYTELVG
-458 KARTDLEAKLDAA
+458 KARTDLQAKLKAA
-471 QKNLTKVSYEVS
+471 QENLTKVSYEVS

-490 ATQVEYQKQFSEQ
+490 ATQKEYQKQFSEQ

-515 ASAFPTVQTDY
+515 ASTFPTVQTDY
-526 KAFADRI
+526 KAFVDQI

-545 TTLSSQKQEI
+545 TTLSSQKAEI
-555 LTHNQEA
+555 NTHNQAA
-562 KDQIFKAIDAVR
+562 KKKIFDAIDAVR

-587 ITDDATKAAATDLKA
+587 INDDATKKAATDLKA
-602 NLNKLFSI
+602 NLNELFSI

-645 ANKNIYRLTDDKVKG
+645 ANKNIYRLTEDKVTG
-660 YLNSTETVS
+660 YLNSTKTVS
-669 NTIYNELKA
+669 DAIYDELKEA
-678 AAKTANAKAYYF
+678 ATTANAKAYDF
-690 VQHSYNIKSIDWADD
+690 VKTNTGYGVKSIRWANN
-705 LIKTAKRNVKTGDRN
+705 LISDAKYNVKTGDKN
-720 EKMSAAAAA
+720 EKMSAEAAA
-729 KFKVAYGKIREKD
+729 KFKAAYDKIAQKD
-742 LTAPEGQQGE
+742 LTAPKGEQGE
-752 GYVKIAETEIDR
+752 GYVKIAETEIER
-764 LNTYDVDAADFKD
+764 LYNYDINKADFKD

-783 VVKNKDGKRELPEK
+783 VVKNKEGKRELPEQY
-797 FIAPVETAVK
+797 IAPVETAVN
-807 ALNEEL
+807 ALNNEL
-813 ESYTTQYELIYEKK
+813 ESYKAQYKDIYALK
-827 VEWNTAKAKEDELQ
+827 VDWNTAKAKEDELQ
-841 AKVDAWEE
+841 AKVDAWEK
-849 ANKVAAENHFNVN
+849 ANNVAAENHFNVN
-862 KELTLVNEDLAKA
+862 KELTAVNENLAKT
-875 LENLEEGCLT
+875 LENLEKGCLT
-885 AKKCEDATN
+885 ATKCQDATD
-894 KALEN
+894 KAKEN
-899 YEVKMYM
+899 YAVKMYM

-949 NKANAELNTIDGK
+949 NKANADLNTIDDK
-962 LTTLKKSIDLS
+962 LTTLKNSIDAS
-973 VKKNEIAA
+973 VKANTIAA

-1019 KVNVQDL
+1019 KVDVKDL
-1026 VDADADFQKTGDGFT
+1026 VDADADFQNTGDGFT

>member
-27 DPTKDAEKPG
+27 NPTVDAKEDG
-37 SDLNYNETAKAFSF
+37 SSLKYDETAKAFSF
-51 TVTKDDEITLTATGD
+51 NVTAEDEITLTATGN
-66 VTVKLGGAV
+66 VTVKLNGTA
-75 LTAADGKYKATAD
+75 LTAENGKYKATAD
-88 GELTI
+88 GKLTI

-120 QDKMGEAIA
+120 QAKMGEAIA
-129 AVAKYVNYLDFYNK
+129 AVAKYVGYGDFYNK
-143 VQEEIS
+143 VQAEIS

-159 AKLAELKE
+159 AKLAEYKE
-167 ANNVTDDNREAL
+167 DNKVSDDNRKAL

-191 DNYGAVVMAENAI
+191 GNYGAVKMAENAVAGAETTFALFTKI
-204 AKADEAF
+204 IGTDAK
-211 AKYKEIVEVDSK
+211 V
-223 IATSA
+223 A
-228 LDKANGTATK
+228 LDALTKANGVATQG
-238 DEWRDNG
+238 EWMVNG
-245 GEAINNTT
+245 GVKINNTT

-258 LKAVKNNRGD
+258 LKAVKNQLGI
-268 VTGTAL
+268 VTKVEL

-281 IEGEWKSLKDS
+281 IESEWKNLNDE
-292 VNTIKND
+292 VNKTIKD
-299 ALAELGK
+299 AAVAELGK
-306 YPNSFKGYKYVKSD
+306 YPNAFV
-320 FFYYENGSD
+320 
-329 ENDPDNGKLWVNDD
+329 ENDE
-343 VLTDQAAF
+343 QAFVAM
-351 QAKYQ
+351 YQ
-356 EVVAKLRNVIAR
+356 EVVEKLRNVIAR

-385 VNKVDDALKAGA
+385 VNKVDAALKAGA
-397 PFALDADNDFNLL
+397 PFALDADNDFTLL

-415 AMQTEISNSEN
+415 AMQTEINSSEN
-426 RYMYGQDELSTFV
+426 RYMYSQDNFSEFV
-439 TNISG
+439 NTISG
-444 VSTMLDAFYTELVG
+444 VSTKLDGFYTELVG
-458 KARTDLEAKLDAA
+458 KARTDLQAKLKAA
-471 QKNLTKVSYEVS
+471 QENLTKVSYEVS

-490 ATQVEYQKQFSEQ
+490 ATQKEYQKQFSEQ
-503 QNKLDEVKKNVA
+503 QNKLDKVKNDVK
-515 ASAFPTVQTDY
+515 ASTFPTVQTDY
-526 KAFADRI
+526 KTFVDQV

-545 TTLSSQKQEI
+545 TTLSSQKAEI
-555 LTHNQEA
+555 NTHNQAA
-562 KDQIFKAIDAVR
+562 KNQIFKAIDAVR

-587 ITDDATKAAATDLKA
+587 INDDATKKAATDLKA
-602 NLNKLFSI
+602 NLNELFSI

-645 ANKNIYRLTDDKVKG
+645 ANKNIYRLTEDKVTG
-660 YLNSTETVS
+660 YLNSTKTVS
-669 NTIYNELKA
+669 DAIYDELKEA
-678 AAKTANAKAYYF
+678 ATTANDKAYDF
-690 VQHSYNIKSIDWADD
+690 VKTNTGYGVKSIRWATN
-705 LIKTAKRNVKTGDRN
+705 LISDAKRNVKTGDKN
-720 EKMSAAAAA
+720 EKMSVEAAA
-729 KFKVAYGKIREKD
+729 KFKAAYDKIAQKD
-742 LTAPEGQQGE
+742 LTAPKGEQGE
-752 GYVKIAETEIDR
+752 GYVKIAETEIER
-764 LNTYDVDAADFKD
+764 LYHYDINKADFKD

-783 VVKNKDGKRELPEK
+783 VVKNKEGKRELPEQY
-797 FIAPVETAVK
+797 IALVETAVN
-807 ALNEEL
+807 ALNKEL
-813 ESYTTQYELIYEKK
+813 ASYTAQYKDIYALK
-827 VEWNTAKAKEDELQ
+827 VDWNTAKAKEDELQ
-841 AKVDAWEE
+841 AKVDAWEK
-849 ANKVAAENHFNVN
+849 ANNVAAENHFNVN
-862 KELTLVNEDLAKA
+862 KELTLVNEDLANTLK
-875 LENLEEGCLT
+875 NLEKGCLT
-885 AKKCEDATN
+885 ATKCQDATD
-894 KALEN
+894 KAKEN
-899 YEVKMYM
+899 YAVKMYM

-942 DYADDIK
+942 VYADDIK
-949 NKANAELNTIDGK
+949 NKANADLNTIEGK
-962 LTTLKKSIDLS
+962 LTDLKKSIDLS
-973 VKKNEIAA
+973 VEKNTIAA
-981 NKDGFIASLTTL
+981 NKDGFIAKLTTL